1 MPQTIKRD
9 DLSHLKDLLHM
20 GLVSD
25 FYLYLQ
31 KQGYGYAGWGGGVAR
46 EDSIAGIS
54 AVDYLTGSA
63 LMGMGGQ
70 ACWDLSTDK
79 SKIIKKEMAQAY
91 LDSLE
96 KIAGENKRLTGHDEV
111 NRDIRAQEV
120 WDFHR
125 EVFQKNGLGI
135 ENWTL
140 DSVFKII
147 QQTQGEDALET
158 YWESLRDTQGEGMMA
173 TLLNIRT
180 MYNMHESIDSADPAI
195 SKLARNWMELVP
207 GIYSSE
213 QFMRSIKVLLR
224 LPDVKST
231 LNAID
236 DLVNQ
241 LFRSV
246 QFDSG
251 RDPLVVDLGK
261 GIRATGVDDSKV
273 LFDLANAGQK
283 EAVGWIASGG
293 FLVNTADGPVT
304 SGAQLFG
311 DARALPDGS
320 LAANGFQALAP
331 LDSNADGHINASDT
345 AFGKLAIW
353 TDTNQDGIE
362 QADEVFLLS
371 KLGIQD
377 IDLTSETSTFQNIGG
392 GNVVTGKAKI
402 TWADG
407 HQTDIVEANLVT
419 NGFYT
424 VFTDNVTL
432 TPEQAALPF
441 VRGSGQ
447 VRDTRQAAARS
458 PDFSAM
464 LQQYAAANTRAEQ
477 LALLPA
483 LIDAWVA
490 TSSFKSLMQRNTY
503 ANDSVNYEY
512 AFAGVAHYQSTTLG
526 YDALIAKSNWTAEY
540 SKWTHL
546 VDILEKFN
554 GQTLFSVDSG
564 WMWGH
569 NRAFV
574 SAVNKD
580 GSTSAYN
587 GASPQAGALLQAT
600 VLQISLS
607 DQQMARLQQSYDAL
621 LDSVYGGLVL
631 QTRLEKYVRILQ
643 SDHPADVLAALQA
656 AYDRNPVNGASDAI
670 DLLKYGRAALDKAG
684 VSLAPTLQSM
694 AQDLDSRG
702 LLSTWLADNPGI
714 HYTAPGQAAAIGKT
728 GELNG
733 LFILTGPTQKADPVQ
748 ASAGQGSQGNVFFA
762 LHGNTTVDA
771 SKGDNQQFFGGD
783 GPSRFIGG
791 TGANRFQGGAGDM
804 WMDGHLGSAG
814 TFTGGKGNDTMIGG
828 TGLNI
833 FSGGG
838 GDDAITSNA
847 DAVSLI
853 DGGIGNDTIR
863 VSGGG
868 MASIDGG
875 AGDDII
881 RIDPYGASQG
891 ADIMGGTGDDQISLG
906 YYSTTLRFNRGDGHD
921 TVSSIANAGNK
932 TIVFGPGISAADLS
946 ATRVGNDMIL
956 NVGANGDAIT
966 ITNWFLLDGSKRI
979 DTAVFADG
987 TRWNADNF
995 RRLVTTVTG
1004 AAGDDTI
1011 NGWQGD
1017 DILIG
1022 GDGNDTLVANGG
1034 NDQLYG
1040 GGGNDSL
1047 RVNDNATASVDGG
1060 DGNDII
1066 SADSGTTS
1074 TISAGNGDDTVQI
1087 GAWAMRT
1094 TIDAGNGNDIINI
1107 DSYGAS
1113 QGADITGGSG
1123 DDQIRLGY
1131 YGATLHFNRGD
1142 GHDTVSSAANAG
1154 NKTIVFG
1161 PGISAADLSAT
1172 RVGNDMILNVGANGD
1187 AITVTNWFQLDGS
1200 KRIDTAVFADGTR
1213 WNADNFRRLVTTVTG
1228 AAGDDTIN
1236 GWQGDDILIGGDGND
1251 TLVANGGNDQLYGG
1265 GGNDSLR
1272 VNDNATA
1279 SVDGG
1284 DGNDIISADSG
1295 TTSTISAGNG
1305 DDTVQIGAWAMRTT
1319 IDAGNGNDIINIDSY
1334 GASQGADITG
1344 GSGDDQIRLGYY
1356 GATLHF
1362 NRGDGHDTVSSAAN
1376 ANNKTIVFGPG
1387 ISAADLSATRVGND
1401 MILNVGANGDAITI
1415 TNWFLLDGSK
1425 RIDTAVFADGTR
1437 WNADNFRR
1445 LVTTVTG
1452 AAGDDTINGWQGD
1465 DILIGGDGND
1475 TLISNGG
1482 NDQLYGGGGNDSLRI
1497 NNNATASAD
1506 GGDGNDIISADSG
1519 TTSTISAGNGDD
1531 TVQIGAWAMR
1541 TTIDAGNGN
1550 DIINIDSYGASQ
1562 GADITG
1568 GSGDDQIRLGYY
1580 GATLHFNRG
1589 DGHDTVSSA
1598 ANAGNK
1604 TIVFG
1609 PGISAADLS
1618 ATRVGNDIVLNIG
1631 TNGDAITVTNWFQGD
1646 AYRIDHATFADGT
1659 QWDQNNFRRLVTTV
1673 TGTAGDDTINGWQGD
1688 DVLIGGD
1695 GNDTLISNGGS
1706 DQLYG
1711 GTGND
1716 SLRINNNAT
1725 ASADGGDG
1733 NDIISADSGTTST
1746 ISAGN
1751 GDDTVQIG
1759 AWAMRTTIDAG
1770 NGNDIINIDSY
1781 GASQGADITG
1791 GSGDDQIRLGYYGAT
1806 LHFNRGDGHDTVSSA
1821 ANAGNKTIVFGP
1833 GISAAD
1839 LSATRVGNDIVLN
1852 IGTNGDA
1859 ITVTNWFQ
1867 GDAYRIDHATF
1878 ADGTQWDQNNFRRLV
1893 TTVTGTAGDDTINGW
1908 QGDDVLI
1915 GGDGND
1921 TLISNGGSDQLYGG
1935 TGNDSL
1941 RINNNATASADGG
1954 DGNDI
1959 ISADSGTT
1967 STISAGNGDDT
1978 VQIGAWAMR
1987 TTIDAGNGNDIINI
2001 DSYGASQGADITG
2014 GSGDDQ
2020 IRLGYYGA
2028 TLHFNR
2034 GDGHDTVSSA
2044 ANAGNKTIVFGPG
2057 ISAAD
2062 LSATRVG
2069 DDMVLNVGSNG
2080 DAITVTNWFQL
2091 DGSKRIDTAVFAD
2104 GTRWNADNF
2113 RRLVTTVTGAAG
2125 DDTING
2131 WQGDDILIGGD
2142 GNDTLVAN
2150 GGNDQLY
2157 GGAGN
2162 DSLRINDN
2170 ATASVDGGD
2179 GNDTIS
2185 ADSGTTSTIS
2195 AGNGDDIV
2203 QIGAWSFRSTIDGGA
2218 GNDIIKID
2226 TYGASQGADIT
2237 GGTGDDQISL
2247 GYYGAT
2253 LHFNRGDGHD
2263 TVSSAANADNKTIV
2277 FGSGITAANLS
2288 ATRVGDDMVLNIGAN
2303 GDAITITNWFQSGQY
2318 RLRNL
2323 MFADGTTI
2331 DATGL
2336 VATYNVNAS
2345 SGTTKIQALTGFDD
2359 KPLADVINFKTANS
2373 RQLWF
2378 ERQDDDLLVSV
2389 IGSHD
2394 VADFTDWYSMS
2405 THQNL
2410 QLRAADGLSLT
2421 GQQVD
2426 ALVQA
2431 MAQFSA
2437 PPAGQTTLTPELQ
2450 DKLAP
2455 VIAANWH

>member
-1 MPQTIKRD
+1 
-9 DLSHLKDLLHM
+9 
-20 GLVSD
+20 
-25 FYLYLQ
+25 
-31 KQGYGYAGWGGGVAR
+31 
-46 EDSIAGIS
+46 
-54 AVDYLTGSA
+54 
-63 LMGMGGQ
+63 
-70 ACWDLSTDK
+70 
-79 SKIIKKEMAQAY
+79 
-91 LDSLE
+91 
-96 KIAGENKRLTGHDEV
+96 
-111 NRDIRAQEV
+111 
-120 WDFHR
+120 
-125 EVFQKNGLGI
+125 
-135 ENWTL
+135 
-140 DSVFKII
+140 
-147 QQTQGEDALET
+147 
-158 YWESLRDTQGEGMMA
+158 MA

-483 LIDAWVA
+483 LIDAWAA

-574 SAVNKD
+574 SAVNTD

-631 QTRLEKYVRILQ
+631 QTRLDKYVRILQ

-684 VSLAPTLQSM
+684 VPLAPTLQSM

-783 GPSRFIGG
+783 GPSRFVGG

-995 RRLVTTVTG
+995 RRLITTVTG
-1004 AAGDDTI
+1004 TAGDDTI

-1040 GGGNDSL
+1040 GAGNDSL
-1047 RVNDNATASVDGG
+1047 RVNDNASASVDGG
-1060 DGNDII
+1060 DGNDTI

-1074 TISAGNGDDTVQI
+1074 TISAGNGDDTMQI
-1087 GAWAMRT
+1087 SAWAMRT

-1172 RVGNDMILNVGANGD
+1172 RVGNDMVLNVGSNGD

-1213 WNADNFRRLVTTVTG
+1213 WNADNFRRLLTTVTG
-1228 AAGDDTIN
+1228 TAGDDTIN

-1251 TLVANGGNDQLYGG
+1251 TLISNGGSDQLYGG
-1265 GGNDSLR
+1265 AGTDSLR
-1272 VNDNATA
+1272 VNNNATA

-1319 IDAGNGNDIINIDSY
+1319 VDGGAGNDIINIDPY

-1344 GSGDDQIRLGYY
+1344 G
-1356 GATLHF
+1356 T
-1362 NRGDGHDTVSSAAN
+1362 
-1376 ANNKTIVFGPG
+1376 
-1387 ISAADLSATRVGND
+1387 
-1401 MILNVGANGDAITI
+1401 
-1415 TNWFLLDGSK
+1415 
-1425 RIDTAVFADGTR
+1425 
-1437 WNADNFRR
+1437 
-1445 LVTTVTG
+1445 
-1452 AAGDDTINGWQGD
+1452 
-1465 DILIGGDGND
+1465 
-1475 TLISNGG
+1475 
-1482 NDQLYGGGGNDSLRI
+1482 
-1497 NNNATASAD
+1497 
-1506 GGDGNDIISADSG
+1506 
-1519 TTSTISAGNGDD
+1519 
-1531 TVQIGAWAMR
+1531 
-1541 TTIDAGNGN
+1541 
-1550 DIINIDSYGASQ
+1550 
-1562 GADITG
+1562 
-1568 GSGDDQIRLGYY
+1568 GDDQIRLGYY

-1618 ATRVGNDIVLNIG
+1618 ATRLGNDIVLNIG
-1631 TNGDAITVTNWFQGD
+1631 TNGDAITVTNWFQSD

-1659 QWDQNNFRRLVTTV
+1659 QWDQNNFRHLVTTV

-1688 DVLIGGD
+1688 DILIGGD
-1695 GNDTLISNGGS
+1695 GNDTLVANGGN

-1711 GTGND
+1711 GAGND
-1716 SLRINNNAT
+1716 SLRVNDN
-1725 ASADGGDG
+1725 ASASVDGGDG

-1759 AWAMRTTIDAG
+1759 AWAMRTTVDAG

-1791 GSGDDQIRLGYYGAT
+1791 GT
-1806 LHFNRGDGHDTVSSA
+1806 
-1821 ANAGNKTIVFGP
+1821 
-1833 GISAAD
+1833 
-1839 LSATRVGNDIVLN
+1839 
-1852 IGTNGDA
+1852 
-1859 ITVTNWFQ
+1859 
-1867 GDAYRIDHATF
+1867 
-1878 ADGTQWDQNNFRRLV
+1878 
-1893 TTVTGTAGDDTINGW
+1893 
-1908 QGDDVLI
+1908 
-1915 GGDGND
+1915 
-1921 TLISNGGSDQLYGG
+1921 
-1935 TGNDSL
+1935 
-1941 RINNNATASADGG
+1941 
-1954 DGNDI
+1954 
-1959 ISADSGTT
+1959 
-1967 STISAGNGDDT
+1967 
-1978 VQIGAWAMR
+1978 
-1987 TTIDAGNGNDIINI
+1987 
-2001 DSYGASQGADITG
+2001 
-2014 GSGDDQ
+2014 GDDQ

-2069 DDMVLNVGSNG
+2069 DDMVLSIGSNG

-2113 RRLVTTVTGAAG
+2113 RRLVTTVTGTAG

-2162 DSLRINDN
+2162 DSLRVNNN

-2195 AGNGDDIV
+2195 AGNGDDTV
-2203 QIGAWSFRSTIDGGA
+2203 QISAWAMRTTIDAGN
-2218 GNDIIKID
+2218 GNDIINID
-2226 TYGASQGADIT
+2226 SYGASQGADIT
-2237 GGTGDDQISL
+2237 GGTGDDQIRLGYYGATLHFNRGDGHDTVSSAANAGNKTIVFGPGISAADLSATRLGNDIVLNIGTNGDAITVTNWFQGDAYRIDHATFADGTQWDQNNFRHLLTTVTGTASDDTINGWQGDDVLVGGDGNDTLISNGGNDQLYGGAGNDSLRVNDNATASVDGGDGNDIISADSGTTSTISAGNGDDTMQISAWAMRTTIDAGNGNDIINIDSYGASQGTDITGGTGDDQIRL

>member
-1 MPQTIKRD
+1 M
-9 DLSHLKDLLHM
+9 
-20 GLVSD
+20 
-25 FYLYLQ
+25 
-31 KQGYGYAGWGGGVAR
+31 AR
-46 EDSIAGIS
+46 
-54 AVDYLTGSA
+54 
-63 LMGMGGQ
+63 
-70 ACWDLSTDK
+70 
-79 SKIIKKEMAQAY
+79 AY
-91 LDSLE
+91 LDTLE
-96 KIAGENKRLTGHDEV
+96 KIAEENRKLTGNDEV
-111 NRDIRAQEV
+111 NRDIQAKEV

-125 EVFQKNGLGI
+125 EVFQKNGLGV

-140 DSVFKII
+140 DSVFKTV
-147 QQTQGEDALET
+147 QQTQGDDALEA

-207 GIYSSE
+207 GIFSSE

-483 LIDAWVA
+483 LIDAWAA

-512 AFAGVAHYQSTTLG
+512 AFTGVAHYQSTTLG

-574 SAVNKD
+574 SAVNTD

-631 QTRLEKYVRILQ
+631 QTRLDKYVRILQ

-670 DLLKYGRAALDKAG
+670 DLLKYGSAALDKAG

-783 GPSRFIGG
+783 GPSRFVGG

-946 ATRVGNDMIL
+946 ATRVGNDMVLNVGANGDAITITNWFLLDGSKRIDTAVFADGTRWNADNFRRLITTVTGTAGDDTINGWQGDDVLVGGDGNDTLVANGGNDQLYGGAGNDSLRINNNATASVDGGDGNDTISADSGTTSTISAGNGDDTVQIGAWAMRTTIDAGNGNDIINIDPYGASQGADITGGTGDDQIRLGYYGATLHFNRGDGHDTVSSAANAGNKTIVFGPGISAADLSATRVGNDMVLSIGANGDAITITNWFQLDGSKRIDTAVFADGTRWNADNFRRLVTTVTGTAGDDTINGWQGDDILIGGDGNDTLVANGGNDQLYGGGGNDSLRVNDNASASVDGGDGNDTISADSGTTSTISAGNGDDTVQIGAWAMRTTIDAGNGNDIINIDSYGASQGADITGGTGDDQIRLGYYGATLHFNRGDGHDTVSSAANAGNKTIVFGPGISAADLSATRVGNDMIL

-995 RRLVTTVTG
+995 RRLITTVTG
-1004 AAGDDTI
+1004 TAGDDTI

-1017 DILIG
+1017 DVLVG
-1022 GDGNDTLVANGG
+1022 GDGNDTLISNGG

-1047 RVNDNATASVDGG
+1047 RINDNATASVDGG

-1154 NKTIVFG
+1154 NKTVVFG

-1172 RVGNDMILNVGANGD
+1172 RL
-1187 AITVTNWFQLDGS
+1187 
-1200 KRIDTAVFADGTR
+1200 
-1213 WNADNFRRLVTTVTG
+1213 
-1228 AAGDDTIN
+1228 
-1236 GWQGDDILIGGDGND
+1236 
-1251 TLVANGGNDQLYGG
+1251 
-1265 GGNDSLR
+1265 
-1272 VNDNATA
+1272 
-1279 SVDGG
+1279 
-1284 DGNDIISADSG
+1284 
-1295 TTSTISAGNG
+1295 
-1305 DDTVQIGAWAMRTT
+1305 
-1319 IDAGNGNDIINIDSY
+1319 
-1334 GASQGADITG
+1334 
-1344 GSGDDQIRLGYY
+1344 
-1356 GATLHF
+1356 
-1362 NRGDGHDTVSSAAN
+1362 
-1376 ANNKTIVFGPG
+1376 
-1387 ISAADLSATRVGND
+1387 GND

-1437 WNADNFRR
+1437 WNADHFRR
-1445 LVTTVTG
+1445 LITTVTG
-1452 AAGDDTINGWQGD
+1452 TASDDAINGWQGD
-1465 DILIGGDGND
+1465 DVLVGGDGND
-1475 TLISNGG
+1475 SLISNGG
-1482 NDQLYGGGGNDSLRI
+1482 NDQLYGGGGNDSLHI
-1497 NNNATASAD
+1497 NN
-1506 GGDGNDIISADSG
+1506 
-1519 TTSTISAGNGDD
+1519 
-1531 TVQIGAWAMR
+1531 
-1541 TTIDAGNGN
+1541 
-1550 DIINIDSYGASQ
+1550 
-1562 GADITG
+1562 
-1568 GSGDDQIRLGYY
+1568 
-1580 GATLHFNRG
+1580 
-1589 DGHDTVSSA
+1589 
-1598 ANAGNK
+1598 
-1604 TIVFG
+1604 
-1609 PGISAADLS
+1609 
-1618 ATRVGNDIVLNIG
+1618 
-1631 TNGDAITVTNWFQGD
+1631 
-1646 AYRIDHATFADGT
+1646 
-1659 QWDQNNFRRLVTTV
+1659 
-1673 TGTAGDDTINGWQGD
+1673 
-1688 DVLIGGD
+1688 
-1695 GNDTLISNGGS
+1695 
-1706 DQLYG
+1706 
-1711 GTGND
+1711 
-1716 SLRINNNAT
+1716 
-1725 ASADGGDG
+1725 
-1733 NDIISADSGTTST
+1733 
-1746 ISAGN
+1746 
-1751 GDDTVQIG
+1751 
-1759 AWAMRTTIDAG
+1759 
-1770 NGNDIINIDSY
+1770 
-1781 GASQGADITG
+1781 
-1791 GSGDDQIRLGYYGAT
+1791 
-1806 LHFNRGDGHDTVSSA
+1806 
-1821 ANAGNKTIVFGP
+1821 
-1833 GISAAD
+1833 
-1839 LSATRVGNDIVLN
+1839 
-1852 IGTNGDA
+1852 
-1859 ITVTNWFQ
+1859 
-1867 GDAYRIDHATF
+1867 
-1878 ADGTQWDQNNFRRLV
+1878 
-1893 TTVTGTAGDDTINGW
+1893 
-1908 QGDDVLI
+1908 
-1915 GGDGND
+1915 
-1921 TLISNGGSDQLYGG
+1921 
-1935 TGNDSL
+1935 
-1941 RINNNATASADGG
+1941 
-1954 DGNDI
+1954 
-1959 ISADSGTT
+1959 
-1967 STISAGNGDDT
+1967 
-1978 VQIGAWAMR
+1978 
-1987 TTIDAGNGNDIINI
+1987 
-2001 DSYGASQGADITG
+2001 
-2014 GSGDDQ
+2014 
-2020 IRLGYYGA
+2020 
-2028 TLHFNR
+2028 
-2034 GDGHDTVSSA
+2034 
-2044 ANAGNKTIVFGPG
+2044 
-2057 ISAAD
+2057 
-2062 LSATRVG
+2062 
-2069 DDMVLNVGSNG
+2069 
-2080 DAITVTNWFQL
+2080 
-2091 DGSKRIDTAVFAD
+2091 
-2104 GTRWNADNF
+2104 
-2113 RRLVTTVTGAAG
+2113 
-2125 DDTING
+2125 
-2131 WQGDDILIGGD
+2131 
-2142 GNDTLVAN
+2142 
-2150 GGNDQLY
+2150 
-2157 GGAGN
+2157 
-2162 DSLRINDN
+2162 N

-2226 TYGASQGADIT
+2226 TYGASQGADIA

-2253 LHFNRGDGHD
+2253 LRFNRGDGHD

-2410 QLRAADGLSLT
+2410 QLRATDGLSLT

>member
-1 MPQTIKRD
+1 
-9 DLSHLKDLLHM
+9 
-20 GLVSD
+20 
-25 FYLYLQ
+25 
-31 KQGYGYAGWGGGVAR
+31 
-46 EDSIAGIS
+46 
-54 AVDYLTGSA
+54 
-63 LMGMGGQ
+63 
-70 ACWDLSTDK
+70 
-79 SKIIKKEMAQAY
+79 MAQAY
-91 LDSLE
+91 LDALE
-96 KIAGENKRLTGHDEV
+96 SIAERNYQLTNKYEV
-111 NRDIRAQEV
+111 DRDISAKEV
-120 WDFHR
+120 WNFH
-125 EVFQKNGLGI
+125 EKVFEKNGLGI

-140 DSVFKII
+140 DSVFKTI
-147 QQTQGEDALET
+147 QQTQGDDALEA

-180 MYNMHESIDSADPAI
+180 MYNMHESIDSADPDI

-483 LIDAWVA
+483 LIDAWAA

-574 SAVNKD
+574 SAVNTD

-631 QTRLEKYVRILQ
+631 QTRLDKYVRILQ

-946 ATRVGNDMIL
+946 ATRLGNDIVLNIGTNGDAITVTNWFQGDAYRIDHATFADGTQWDQNNFRHLVTTVTGTAGDDTINGWQGDDILIGGDGNDTLISNGGNDQLYGGGGNDSLRVNNNATASVDGGDGNDIISADSGTTSTISAGNGDDTIQIGAWAMRTTVDAGNGNDIINIDSYGASQGADITGGSGDDQIRLGCYGATLHFNRGDGHDTVSSAANAGNKTIVFGPGISAADLSATRLGNDIVLNIGTNGDAITVTNWFQGDAYRIDHATFADGTQWDQNNFRHLVTTVTGTAGDDTINGWQGDDILIGGDGNDSLVANGGNDQLYGGGGNDSLRINNNATASADGGDGNDTISADSGTTSTISAGNGDDTVQIGAWAMRTTVDGGAGNDIINIDPYGASQGADITGGTGDDQIRLGYYGATLHFNRGDGHDTVSSAANAGNKTVVFGPGISAADLSATRVGNDMIL
-956 NVGANGDAIT
+956 NVDANGDAIT

-995 RRLVTTVTG
+995 RHLVTTVTG
-1004 AAGDDTI
+1004 TAGDDTI

-1040 GGGNDSL
+1040 GAGNDSL
-1047 RVNDNATASVDGG
+1047 RINDNATASVDGG
-1060 DGNDII
+1060 DGNDTI

-1094 TIDAGNGNDIINI
+1094 TVDGGAGNDIINI
-1107 DSYGAS
+1107 DPYGAS

-1142 GHDTVSSAANAG
+1142 GHDTVSSAANAN

-1172 RVGNDMILNVGANGD
+1172 RVGDDMVLSVGANGD

-1284 DGNDIISADSG
+1284 DDNDTISADSG

-1305 DDTVQIGAWAMRTT
+1305 DDIVQIGAWAMRTT

-1344 GSGDDQIRLGYY
+1344 GTGDDQIRLGYY
-1356 GATLHF
+1356 GATL
-1362 NRGDGHDTVSSAAN
+1362 R
-1376 ANNKTIVFGPG
+1376 
-1387 ISAADLSATRVGND
+1387 
-1401 MILNVGANGDAITI
+1401 
-1415 TNWFLLDGSK
+1415 
-1425 RIDTAVFADGTR
+1425 
-1437 WNADNFRR
+1437 
-1445 LVTTVTG
+1445 
-1452 AAGDDTINGWQGD
+1452 
-1465 DILIGGDGND
+1465 
-1475 TLISNGG
+1475 
-1482 NDQLYGGGGNDSLRI
+1482 
-1497 NNNATASAD
+1497 
-1506 GGDGNDIISADSG
+1506 
-1519 TTSTISAGNGDD
+1519 
-1531 TVQIGAWAMR
+1531 
-1541 TTIDAGNGN
+1541 
-1550 DIINIDSYGASQ
+1550 
-1562 GADITG
+1562 
-1568 GSGDDQIRLGYY
+1568 
-1580 GATLHFNRG
+1580 FNRG

-1618 ATRVGNDIVLNIG
+1618 ATRVGNDMVLNVG
-1631 TNGDAITVTNWFQGD
+1631 SNGDAITVTNWFQGD
-1646 AYRIDHATFADGT
+1646 GYRIDHATFVDGT

-1688 DVLIGGD
+1688 DILIGGD

-1716 SLRINNNAT
+1716 SLRINN
-1725 ASADGGDG
+1725 
-1733 NDIISADSGTTST
+1733 
-1746 ISAGN
+1746 
-1751 GDDTVQIG
+1751 
-1759 AWAMRTTIDAG
+1759 
-1770 NGNDIINIDSY
+1770 
-1781 GASQGADITG
+1781 
-1791 GSGDDQIRLGYYGAT
+1791 
-1806 LHFNRGDGHDTVSSA
+1806 
-1821 ANAGNKTIVFGP
+1821 
-1833 GISAAD
+1833 
-1839 LSATRVGNDIVLN
+1839 
-1852 IGTNGDA
+1852 
-1859 ITVTNWFQ
+1859 
-1867 GDAYRIDHATF
+1867 
-1878 ADGTQWDQNNFRRLV
+1878 
-1893 TTVTGTAGDDTINGW
+1893 
-1908 QGDDVLI
+1908 
-1915 GGDGND
+1915 
-1921 TLISNGGSDQLYGG
+1921 
-1935 TGNDSL
+1935 
-1941 RINNNATASADGG
+1941 
-1954 DGNDI
+1954 
-1959 ISADSGTT
+1959 
-1967 STISAGNGDDT
+1967 
-1978 VQIGAWAMR
+1978 
-1987 TTIDAGNGNDIINI
+1987 
-2001 DSYGASQGADITG
+2001 
-2014 GSGDDQ
+2014 
-2020 IRLGYYGA
+2020 
-2028 TLHFNR
+2028 
-2034 GDGHDTVSSA
+2034 
-2044 ANAGNKTIVFGPG
+2044 
-2057 ISAAD
+2057 
-2062 LSATRVG
+2062 
-2069 DDMVLNVGSNG
+2069 
-2080 DAITVTNWFQL
+2080 
-2091 DGSKRIDTAVFAD
+2091 
-2104 GTRWNADNF
+2104 
-2113 RRLVTTVTGAAG
+2113 
-2125 DDTING
+2125 
-2131 WQGDDILIGGD
+2131 
-2142 GNDTLVAN
+2142 
-2150 GGNDQLY
+2150 
-2157 GGAGN
+2157 
-2162 DSLRINDN
+2162 N

-2226 TYGASQGADIT
+2226 TYGASQGADIA
-2237 GGTGDDQISL
+2237 GGTGDDQIRL

-2253 LHFNRGDGHD
+2253 LRFNRGDGHD

>member
-1 MPQTIKRD
+1 
-9 DLSHLKDLLHM
+9 
-20 GLVSD
+20 
-25 FYLYLQ
+25 
-31 KQGYGYAGWGGGVAR
+31 
-46 EDSIAGIS
+46 
-54 AVDYLTGSA
+54 
-63 LMGMGGQ
+63 
-70 ACWDLSTDK
+70 
-79 SKIIKKEMAQAY
+79 
-91 LDSLE
+91 
-96 KIAGENKRLTGHDEV
+96 
-111 NRDIRAQEV
+111 
-120 WDFHR
+120 
-125 EVFQKNGLGI
+125 
-135 ENWTL
+135 
-140 DSVFKII
+140 
-147 QQTQGEDALET
+147 
-158 YWESLRDTQGEGMMA
+158 MA

-483 LIDAWVA
+483 LIDAWAA

-574 SAVNKD
+574 SAVNTD

-631 QTRLEKYVRILQ
+631 QTRLDKYVRILQ

-684 VSLAPTLQSM
+684 VPLAPTLQSM

-783 GPSRFIGG
+783 GPSRFVGG

-995 RRLVTTVTG
+995 RRLITTVTG
-1004 AAGDDTI
+1004 TAGDDTI

-1040 GGGNDSL
+1040 GAGNDSL
-1047 RVNDNATASVDGG
+1047 RINDNATASVDGG

-1074 TISAGNGDDTVQI
+1074 TISAGNGDDTMQI
-1087 GAWAMRT
+1087 SAWAMRTTIDAGNGNDIINIDSYGASQGADITGGTGDDQIRLGYYGATLHFNRGDGHDTVSSAANANNKTIVFGPGISAADLSATRLGNDIVLNIGTNGDAITVTNWFQGDAYRIDHATFADGTQWDQNNFRRLVTTVTGTAGDDTINGWQGDDILIGGDGNDTLVANGGNDQLYGGAGNDSLRVNDNASASVDGGDGNDTISADSGTTSTISAGNGDDTMQISAWAMRT

-1172 RVGNDMILNVGANGD
+1172 RVGNDMVLNVGSNGD

-1213 WNADNFRRLVTTVTG
+1213 WNADNFRRLLTTVTG
-1228 AAGDDTIN
+1228 TAGDDTIN

-1251 TLVANGGNDQLYGG
+1251 TLISNGGSDQLYGG
-1265 GGNDSLR
+1265 AGTDSLR
-1272 VNDNATA
+1272 VNNNATA

-1319 IDAGNGNDIINIDSY
+1319 VDGGAGNDIINIDPY

-1344 GSGDDQIRLGYY
+1344 G
-1356 GATLHF
+1356 T
-1362 NRGDGHDTVSSAAN
+1362 
-1376 ANNKTIVFGPG
+1376 
-1387 ISAADLSATRVGND
+1387 
-1401 MILNVGANGDAITI
+1401 
-1415 TNWFLLDGSK
+1415 
-1425 RIDTAVFADGTR
+1425 
-1437 WNADNFRR
+1437 
-1445 LVTTVTG
+1445 
-1452 AAGDDTINGWQGD
+1452 
-1465 DILIGGDGND
+1465 
-1475 TLISNGG
+1475 
-1482 NDQLYGGGGNDSLRI
+1482 
-1497 NNNATASAD
+1497 
-1506 GGDGNDIISADSG
+1506 
-1519 TTSTISAGNGDD
+1519 
-1531 TVQIGAWAMR
+1531 
-1541 TTIDAGNGN
+1541 
-1550 DIINIDSYGASQ
+1550 
-1562 GADITG
+1562 
-1568 GSGDDQIRLGYY
+1568 GDDQIRLGYY

-1618 ATRVGNDIVLNIG
+1618 ATRLGNDIVLNIG
-1631 TNGDAITVTNWFQGD
+1631 TNGDAITVTNWFQSD

-1659 QWDQNNFRRLVTTV
+1659 QWDQNNFRHLVTTV

-1688 DVLIGGD
+1688 DILIGGD
-1695 GNDTLISNGGS
+1695 GNDTLVANGGN

-1711 GTGND
+1711 GAGND
-1716 SLRINNNAT
+1716 SLRVNDN
-1725 ASADGGDG
+1725 ASASVDGGDG

-1759 AWAMRTTIDAG
+1759 AWAMRTTVDAG

-1791 GSGDDQIRLGYYGAT
+1791 GT
-1806 LHFNRGDGHDTVSSA
+1806 
-1821 ANAGNKTIVFGP
+1821 
-1833 GISAAD
+1833 
-1839 LSATRVGNDIVLN
+1839 
-1852 IGTNGDA
+1852 
-1859 ITVTNWFQ
+1859 
-1867 GDAYRIDHATF
+1867 
-1878 ADGTQWDQNNFRRLV
+1878 
-1893 TTVTGTAGDDTINGW
+1893 
-1908 QGDDVLI
+1908 
-1915 GGDGND
+1915 
-1921 TLISNGGSDQLYGG
+1921 
-1935 TGNDSL
+1935 
-1941 RINNNATASADGG
+1941 
-1954 DGNDI
+1954 
-1959 ISADSGTT
+1959 
-1967 STISAGNGDDT
+1967 
-1978 VQIGAWAMR
+1978 
-1987 TTIDAGNGNDIINI
+1987 
-2001 DSYGASQGADITG
+2001 
-2014 GSGDDQ
+2014 GDDQ

-2069 DDMVLNVGSNG
+2069 DDMVLSIGSNG

-2113 RRLVTTVTGAAG
+2113 RRLVTTVTGTAG

-2162 DSLRINDN
+2162 DSLRVNNN

-2195 AGNGDDIV
+2195 AGNGDDTV
-2203 QIGAWSFRSTIDGGA
+2203 QISAWAMRTTIDAGN
-2218 GNDIIKID
+2218 GNDIINID
-2226 TYGASQGADIT
+2226 SYGASQGADIT
-2237 GGTGDDQISL
+2237 GGTGDDQIRLGYYGATLHFNRGDGHDTVSSAANAGNKTIVFGPGISAADLSATRLGNDIVLNIGTNGDAITVTNWFQGDAYRIDHATFADGTQWDQNNFRHLLTTVTGTASDDTINGWQGDDVLVGGDGNDTLISNGGNDQLYGGAGNDSLRVNDNATASVDGGDGNDIISADSGTTSTISAGNGDDTMQISAWAMRTTIDAGNGNDIINIDSYGASQGTDITGGTGDDQIRL

>member
-1 MPQTIKRD
+1 M
-9 DLSHLKDLLHM
+9 
-20 GLVSD
+20 
-25 FYLYLQ
+25 
-31 KQGYGYAGWGGGVAR
+31 AR
-46 EDSIAGIS
+46 
-54 AVDYLTGSA
+54 
-63 LMGMGGQ
+63 
-70 ACWDLSTDK
+70 
-79 SKIIKKEMAQAY
+79 AY
-91 LDSLE
+91 LDTLE
-96 KIAGENKRLTGHDEV
+96 KIAEENRKLTGNDEV
-111 NRDIRAQEV
+111 NRDIQAKEV

-125 EVFQKNGLGI
+125 EVFQKNGLGV

-140 DSVFKII
+140 DSVFKTI
-147 QQTQGEDALET
+147 QQTQGDDALEA

-483 LIDAWVA
+483 LIDAWAA

-574 SAVNKD
+574 SAVNTD

-631 QTRLEKYVRILQ
+631 QTRLDKYVRILQ

-853 DGGIGNDTIR
+853 DGGIGNDTIQ
-863 VSGGG
+863 VGGG

-995 RRLVTTVTG
+995 RRLITTVTG
-1004 AAGDDTI
+1004 TAGDDTI

-1040 GGGNDSL
+1040 GAGNDSL
-1047 RVNDNATASVDGG
+1047 RVNDNASASVDGG
-1060 DGNDII
+1060 DGNDTI
-1066 SADSGTTS
+1066 SADNGTTS

-1087 GAWAMRT
+1087 RAWAMRT

-1142 GHDTVSSAANAG
+1142 GHDTVSSIANAG

-1172 RVGNDMILNVGANGD
+1172 RLGNDMVLNIGTNGD
-1187 AITVTNWFQLDGS
+1187 AITVTNWFQGDAY
-1200 KRIDTAVFADGTR
+1200 RIDHATFADGTQ
-1213 WNADNFRRLVTTVTG
+1213 WDQNNFRHLVTTVTG
-1228 AAGDDTIN
+1228 TAGDDAIN
-1236 GWQGDDILIGGDGND
+1236 GWQGDDVLVGGDGND
-1251 TLVANGGNDQLYGG
+1251 TLISNGGNDQLYGG

-1272 VNDNATA
+1272 VNDNASA

-1284 DGNDIISADSG
+1284 DGNDTISADSG

-1344 GSGDDQIRLGYY
+1344 GTGDDQISLGYY
-1356 GATLHF
+1356 STTLRF
-1362 NRGDGHDTVSSAAN
+1362 NRGDGHDTVSSIAN
-1376 ANNKTIVFGPG
+1376 AGNKTIVFGPG

-1445 LVTTVTG
+1445 L
-1452 AAGDDTINGWQGD
+1452 I
-1465 DILIGGDGND
+1465 
-1475 TLISNGG
+1475 
-1482 NDQLYGGGGNDSLRI
+1482 
-1497 NNNATASAD
+1497 
-1506 GGDGNDIISADSG
+1506 
-1519 TTSTISAGNGDD
+1519 
-1531 TVQIGAWAMR
+1531 
-1541 TTIDAGNGN
+1541 
-1550 DIINIDSYGASQ
+1550 
-1562 GADITG
+1562 
-1568 GSGDDQIRLGYY
+1568 
-1580 GATLHFNRG
+1580 
-1589 DGHDTVSSA
+1589 
-1598 ANAGNK
+1598 
-1604 TIVFG
+1604 
-1609 PGISAADLS
+1609 
-1618 ATRVGNDIVLNIG
+1618 
-1631 TNGDAITVTNWFQGD
+1631 
-1646 AYRIDHATFADGT
+1646 
-1659 QWDQNNFRRLVTTV
+1659 TTV
-1673 TGTAGDDTINGWQGD
+1673 TGT
-1688 DVLIGGD
+1688 
-1695 GNDTLISNGGS
+1695 
-1706 DQLYG
+1706 
-1711 GTGND
+1711 
-1716 SLRINNNAT
+1716 
-1725 ASADGGDG
+1725 
-1733 NDIISADSGTTST
+1733 
-1746 ISAGN
+1746 
-1751 GDDTVQIG
+1751 
-1759 AWAMRTTIDAG
+1759 
-1770 NGNDIINIDSY
+1770 
-1781 GASQGADITG
+1781 
-1791 GSGDDQIRLGYYGAT
+1791 
-1806 LHFNRGDGHDTVSSA
+1806 
-1821 ANAGNKTIVFGP
+1821 
-1833 GISAAD
+1833 
-1839 LSATRVGNDIVLN
+1839 
-1852 IGTNGDA
+1852 
-1859 ITVTNWFQ
+1859 
-1867 GDAYRIDHATF
+1867 
-1878 ADGTQWDQNNFRRLV
+1878 
-1893 TTVTGTAGDDTINGW
+1893 
-1908 QGDDVLI
+1908 
-1915 GGDGND
+1915 
-1921 TLISNGGSDQLYGG
+1921 
-1935 TGNDSL
+1935 
-1941 RINNNATASADGG
+1941 
-1954 DGNDI
+1954 
-1959 ISADSGTT
+1959 
-1967 STISAGNGDDT
+1967 
-1978 VQIGAWAMR
+1978 
-1987 TTIDAGNGNDIINI
+1987 
-2001 DSYGASQGADITG
+2001 
-2014 GSGDDQ
+2014 
-2020 IRLGYYGA
+2020 
-2028 TLHFNR
+2028 
-2034 GDGHDTVSSA
+2034 
-2044 ANAGNKTIVFGPG
+2044 
-2057 ISAAD
+2057 
-2062 LSATRVG
+2062 
-2069 DDMVLNVGSNG
+2069 
-2080 DAITVTNWFQL
+2080 
-2091 DGSKRIDTAVFAD
+2091 
-2104 GTRWNADNF
+2104 
-2113 RRLVTTVTGAAG
+2113 AG

-2277 FGSGITAANLS
+2277 FGSGITPANLS

-2410 QLRAADGLSLT
+2410 QLRAADGLSLS

>member
-1 MPQTIKRD
+1 MPEKIKKD
-9 DLSHLKDLLHM
+9 DFSRLENMLAHGQVREFYSYLKEH
-20 GLVSD
+20 
-25 FYLYLQ
+25 
-31 KQGYGYAGWGGGVAR
+31 GYAYAGWGRGVAM
-46 EDSIAGIS
+46 EDSISGIS
-54 AVDYLTGSA
+54 AIDYLTGSA
-63 LMGMGGQ
+63 LMGMGGE
-70 ACWDLSTDK
+70 ACWNITPDK
-79 SKIIKKEMAQAY
+79 SDKIKQEMADAY
-91 LDSLE
+91 LNTLE
-96 KIAGENKRLTGHDEV
+96 AIAEKNLKNTGEYEA
-111 NRDIRAQEV
+111 NRDINAEEV
-120 WDFHR
+120 WDFHKK
-125 EVFQKNGLGI
+125 VFKDNGLGI

-140 DSVFKII
+140 DSVFKTI
-147 QQTQGEDALET
+147 QQTQGDDALEA

-574 SAVNKD
+574 SAVNTD

-684 VSLAPTLQSM
+684 VPLAPTLQSM

-946 ATRVGNDMIL
+946 ATRVGNDMVL
-956 NVGANGDAIT
+956 NVG
-966 ITNWFLLDGSKRI
+966 S
-979 DTAVFADG
+979 
-987 TRWNADNF
+987 
-995 RRLVTTVTG
+995 
-1004 AAGDDTI
+1004 
-1011 NGWQGD
+1011 
-1017 DILIG
+1017 
-1022 GDGNDTLVANGG
+1022 
-1034 NDQLYG
+1034 
-1040 GGGNDSL
+1040 
-1047 RVNDNATASVDGG
+1047 
-1060 DGNDII
+1060 
-1066 SADSGTTS
+1066 
-1074 TISAGNGDDTVQI
+1074 
-1087 GAWAMRT
+1087 
-1094 TIDAGNGNDIINI
+1094 
-1107 DSYGAS
+1107 
-1113 QGADITGGSG
+1113 
-1123 DDQIRLGY
+1123 
-1131 YGATLHFNRGD
+1131 
-1142 GHDTVSSAANAG
+1142 
-1154 NKTIVFG
+1154 
-1161 PGISAADLSAT
+1161 
-1172 RVGNDMILNVGANGD
+1172 NGD

-1251 TLVANGGNDQLYGG
+1251 TLVANGGSDQLYGG
-1265 GGNDSLR
+1265 AGNDSLR
-1272 VNDNATA
+1272 INNNATA

-1284 DGNDIISADSG
+1284 DGNDTISADSG

-1344 GSGDDQIRLGYY
+1344 GTGDDQIRLGYY
-1356 GATLHF
+1356 G
-1362 NRGDGHDTVSSAAN
+1362 V
-1376 ANNKTIVFGPG
+1376 
-1387 ISAADLSATRVGND
+1387 
-1401 MILNVGANGDAITI
+1401 
-1415 TNWFLLDGSK
+1415 
-1425 RIDTAVFADGTR
+1425 
-1437 WNADNFRR
+1437 
-1445 LVTTVTG
+1445 
-1452 AAGDDTINGWQGD
+1452 
-1465 DILIGGDGND
+1465 
-1475 TLISNGG
+1475 
-1482 NDQLYGGGGNDSLRI
+1482 
-1497 NNNATASAD
+1497 
-1506 GGDGNDIISADSG
+1506 
-1519 TTSTISAGNGDD
+1519 
-1531 TVQIGAWAMR
+1531 
-1541 TTIDAGNGN
+1541 
-1550 DIINIDSYGASQ
+1550 
-1562 GADITG
+1562 
-1568 GSGDDQIRLGYY
+1568 
-1580 GATLHFNRG
+1580 TLHFNRG

-1618 ATRVGNDIVLNIG
+1618 ATRVGN
-1631 TNGDAITVTNWFQGD
+1631 
-1646 AYRIDHATFADGT
+1646 
-1659 QWDQNNFRRLVTTV
+1659 
-1673 TGTAGDDTINGWQGD
+1673 
-1688 DVLIGGD
+1688 
-1695 GNDTLISNGGS
+1695 
-1706 DQLYG
+1706 
-1711 GTGND
+1711 
-1716 SLRINNNAT
+1716 
-1725 ASADGGDG
+1725 
-1733 NDIISADSGTTST
+1733 
-1746 ISAGN
+1746 
-1751 GDDTVQIG
+1751 
-1759 AWAMRTTIDAG
+1759 
-1770 NGNDIINIDSY
+1770 
-1781 GASQGADITG
+1781 
-1791 GSGDDQIRLGYYGAT
+1791 
-1806 LHFNRGDGHDTVSSA
+1806 
-1821 ANAGNKTIVFGP
+1821 
-1833 GISAAD
+1833 
-1839 LSATRVGNDIVLN
+1839 
-1852 IGTNGDA
+1852 
-1859 ITVTNWFQ
+1859 
-1867 GDAYRIDHATF
+1867 
-1878 ADGTQWDQNNFRRLV
+1878 
-1893 TTVTGTAGDDTINGW
+1893 
-1908 QGDDVLI
+1908 
-1915 GGDGND
+1915 
-1921 TLISNGGSDQLYGG
+1921 
-1935 TGNDSL
+1935 
-1941 RINNNATASADGG
+1941 
-1954 DGNDI
+1954 
-1959 ISADSGTT
+1959 
-1967 STISAGNGDDT
+1967 
-1978 VQIGAWAMR
+1978 
-1987 TTIDAGNGNDIINI
+1987 
-2001 DSYGASQGADITG
+2001 
-2014 GSGDDQ
+2014 
-2020 IRLGYYGA
+2020 
-2028 TLHFNR
+2028 
-2034 GDGHDTVSSA
+2034 
-2044 ANAGNKTIVFGPG
+2044 
-2057 ISAAD
+2057 
-2062 LSATRVG
+2062 
-2069 DDMVLNVGSNG
+2069 DMVLNVGSNG

-2150 GGNDQLY
+2150 GGSDQLY

-2162 DSLRINDN
+2162 DSLRINNN

-2195 AGNGDDIV
+2195 AGNGDDTV
-2203 QIGAWSFRSTIDGGA
+2203 QIGAWAMRTTIDAGN
-2218 GNDIIKID
+2218 GNDIINID
-2226 TYGASQGADIT
+2226 SYGASQGADIT
-2237 GGTGDDQISL
+2237 GGTGDDQIRLGYYGVTLHFNRGDGHDTVSSAANAGNKTIVFGPGISAADLSATRVGNDMVLNVGSNGDAITVTNWFQLDGSKRIDTAVFADGTRWNADNFRRLVTTVTGAAGDDTINGWQGDDILIGGDGNDTLVANGGSDQLYGGAGNDSLRINNNATASVDGGDGNDTISADSGTTSTISAGNGDDTVQIGAWAMRTTIDAGNGNDIINIDSYGASQGADITGGTGDDQIRLGYYGVTLHFNRGDGHDTVSSAANAGNKTIVFGPGISAADLSATRVGNDMVLNVGSNGDAITVTNWFQLDGSKRIDTAVFADGTRWNADNFRRLVTTVTGAAGDDTINGWQGDDILIGGDGNDTLVANGGSDQLYGGAGNDSLRINNNATASVDGGDGNDTISADSGTTSTISAGNGDDTVQIGAWAMRTTIDAGNGNDIINIDSYGASQGADITGGTGDDQIRL

>member
-1 MPQTIKRD
+1 
-9 DLSHLKDLLHM
+9 
-20 GLVSD
+20 
-25 FYLYLQ
+25 
-31 KQGYGYAGWGGGVAR
+31 
-46 EDSIAGIS
+46 
-54 AVDYLTGSA
+54 
-63 LMGMGGQ
+63 
-70 ACWDLSTDK
+70 
-79 SKIIKKEMAQAY
+79 
-91 LDSLE
+91 
-96 KIAGENKRLTGHDEV
+96 
-111 NRDIRAQEV
+111 
-120 WDFHR
+120 
-125 EVFQKNGLGI
+125 
-135 ENWTL
+135 
-140 DSVFKII
+140 
-147 QQTQGEDALET
+147 
-158 YWESLRDTQGEGMMA
+158 MMA

-353 TDTNQDGIE
+353 SDTNQDGIE

-483 LIDAWVA
+483 LIDAWAA

-574 SAVNKD
+574 SAVNTD

-607 DQQMARLQQSYDAL
+607 DQQMARLQQSYGAL

-631 QTRLEKYVRILQ
+631 QTRLDKYVRILQ
-643 SDHPADVLAALQA
+643 SNHPADVLAALQA

-995 RRLVTTVTG
+995 RRLITTVTG
-1004 AAGDDTI
+1004 TAGDDTI

-1022 GDGNDTLVANGG
+1022 GDGNDTLISNGG

-1047 RVNDNATASVDGG
+1047 RVNDNASASVDGG
-1060 DGNDII
+1060 DGNDTI

-1113 QGADITGGSG
+1113 QGADITGGTG

-1131 YGATLHFNRGD
+1131 YGVTLHFNRGD

-1172 RVGNDMILNVGANGD
+1172 RVGDDMVLNVGSNGDAITVTNWFQLDGSKRIDTAVFADGTRWNADNFRRLVTTVTGAAGDDTINGWQGDDILIGGDGNDTLISNGGNDQLYGGAGNDSLRVNDNATASVDGGDGNDTISADSGTTSTISAGNGDDTVQIGAWAMRTTIDAGNGNDIINIDSYGASQGADITGGTGDDQIRLGYYGATLHFNRGDGHDTVSSAANAGNKTVVFGPGISAADLSATRVGDDMVLNVGSNGD

-1251 TLVANGGNDQLYGG
+1251 TLVANGGSDQLYGG
-1265 GGNDSLR
+1265 TGNDSLR
-1272 VNDNATA
+1272 INNNATASADGGDGNDIISADSGTTSTISAGNGDDTVQISAWAMRTTIDAGNGNDIINIDSYGASQGADITGGTGDDQISLGYYGATLRFNRGDGHDTVSSAANAGNKTIVFGPGISAADLSATRVGNDMVLNVGSNGDAITVTNWFQGDGYRIDHATFVDGTQWDQNNFRRLVTTVTGTAGDDTINGWQGDDILIGGDGNDTLISNGGSDQLYGGTGNDSLRINNNATA

-1284 DGNDIISADSG
+1284 DGNDTISADSGTTSTISAGNGDDTVQISAWAMRTTIDAGNGNDIINIDSYGASQGADITGGTGDDQISLGYYGATLRFNRGDGHDTVSSAANAGNKTIVFGPGISAADLSATRVGNDMVLNVGSNGDAITVTNWFQGDGYRIDHATFVDGTQWDQNNFRRLVTTVTGTAGDDTINGWQGDDILIGGDGNDTLISNGGSDQLYGGTGNDSLRINNNATASVDGGDGNDTISADSG

-1344 GSGDDQIRLGYY
+1344 GTGDDQI
-1356 GATLHF
+1356 H
-1362 NRGDGHDTVSSAAN
+1362 
-1376 ANNKTIVFGPG
+1376 
-1387 ISAADLSATRVGND
+1387 
-1401 MILNVGANGDAITI
+1401 
-1415 TNWFLLDGSK
+1415 
-1425 RIDTAVFADGTR
+1425 
-1437 WNADNFRR
+1437 
-1445 LVTTVTG
+1445 
-1452 AAGDDTINGWQGD
+1452 
-1465 DILIGGDGND
+1465 
-1475 TLISNGG
+1475 
-1482 NDQLYGGGGNDSLRI
+1482 
-1497 NNNATASAD
+1497 
-1506 GGDGNDIISADSG
+1506 
-1519 TTSTISAGNGDD
+1519 
-1531 TVQIGAWAMR
+1531 
-1541 TTIDAGNGN
+1541 
-1550 DIINIDSYGASQ
+1550 
-1562 GADITG
+1562 
-1568 GSGDDQIRLGYY
+1568 
-1580 GATLHFNRG
+1580 
-1589 DGHDTVSSA
+1589 
-1598 ANAGNK
+1598 
-1604 TIVFG
+1604 
-1609 PGISAADLS
+1609 
-1618 ATRVGNDIVLNIG
+1618 
-1631 TNGDAITVTNWFQGD
+1631 
-1646 AYRIDHATFADGT
+1646 
-1659 QWDQNNFRRLVTTV
+1659 
-1673 TGTAGDDTINGWQGD
+1673 
-1688 DVLIGGD
+1688 
-1695 GNDTLISNGGS
+1695 
-1706 DQLYG
+1706 
-1711 GTGND
+1711 
-1716 SLRINNNAT
+1716 
-1725 ASADGGDG
+1725 
-1733 NDIISADSGTTST
+1733 
-1746 ISAGN
+1746 
-1751 GDDTVQIG
+1751 
-1759 AWAMRTTIDAG
+1759 
-1770 NGNDIINIDSY
+1770 
-1781 GASQGADITG
+1781 
-1791 GSGDDQIRLGYYGAT
+1791 
-1806 LHFNRGDGHDTVSSA
+1806 
-1821 ANAGNKTIVFGP
+1821 
-1833 GISAAD
+1833 
-1839 LSATRVGNDIVLN
+1839 
-1852 IGTNGDA
+1852 
-1859 ITVTNWFQ
+1859 
-1867 GDAYRIDHATF
+1867 
-1878 ADGTQWDQNNFRRLV
+1878 
-1893 TTVTGTAGDDTINGW
+1893 
-1908 QGDDVLI
+1908 
-1915 GGDGND
+1915 
-1921 TLISNGGSDQLYGG
+1921 
-1935 TGNDSL
+1935 
-1941 RINNNATASADGG
+1941 
-1954 DGNDI
+1954 
-1959 ISADSGTT
+1959 
-1967 STISAGNGDDT
+1967 
-1978 VQIGAWAMR
+1978 
-1987 TTIDAGNGNDIINI
+1987 
-2001 DSYGASQGADITG
+2001 
-2014 GSGDDQ
+2014 
-2020 IRLGYYGA
+2020 LGYYGA

-2142 GNDTLVAN
+2142 GNDSLVAN

-2157 GGAGN
+2157 GGGGN
-2162 DSLRINDN
+2162 DSLRVNDN
-2170 ATASVDGGD
+2170 ASASVDGGD

-2195 AGNGDDIV
+2195 AGNGDDTV
-2203 QIGAWSFRSTIDGGA
+2203 QIGAWAMRTTIDAGN
-2218 GNDIIKID
+2218 GNDIINID
-2226 TYGASQGADIT
+2226 SYGASQGADIT
-2237 GGTGDDQISL
+2237 GGTGDDQIRL

>member
-1 MPQTIKRD
+1 MPQNITRG
-9 DLSHLKDLLHM
+9 DLRYLKDLLHM
-20 GLVSD
+20 GLVSE

-31 KQGYGYAGWGGGVAR
+31 KQGYSYAGWAGGVAR

-70 ACWDLSTDK
+70 ACWDLSPEK
-79 SKIIKKEMAQAY
+79 SVAIKQGMAQAY
-91 LDSLE
+91 LDALE
-96 KIAGENKRLTGHDEV
+96 SIAERNYQLTNKYEV
-111 NRDIRAQEV
+111 DRDISAKEV
-120 WDFHR
+120 WNFH
-125 EVFQKNGLGI
+125 EKVFEKNGLGI

-140 DSVFKII
+140 DSVFKTI
-147 QQTQGEDALET
+147 QQTQGDDALEA

-483 LIDAWVA
+483 LIDAWAA

-512 AFAGVAHYQSTTLG
+512 AFTGVAHYQSTTLG

-574 SAVNKD
+574 SAVNTD

-631 QTRLEKYVRILQ
+631 QTRLDKYVRILQ

-995 RRLVTTVTG
+995 RRLITTVTG
-1004 AAGDDTI
+1004 TAGDDTI

-1040 GGGNDSL
+1040 GAGNDSLRINDNASASVDGGDGNDTISADSGTTSTISAGNGDDTMQISAWAMRTTIDAGNGNDIINIDSYGASQGADITGGTGDDQIRLGYYGATLHFNRGDGHDTVSSAANAGNKTIVFGPGISAADLSATRVGNDMVLNVGSNGDAITVTNWFQGDGYRIDHATFVDGTQWDQNNFRRLVTTVTGTAGDDTINGWQGDDILIGGDGNDTLVANGGNDQLYGGAGNDSL
-1047 RVNDNATASVDGG
+1047 RVNDNASASVDGG

-1172 RVGNDMILNVGANGD
+1172 RVGNDM
-1187 AITVTNWFQLDGS
+1187 
-1200 KRIDTAVFADGTR
+1200 
-1213 WNADNFRRLVTTVTG
+1213 
-1228 AAGDDTIN
+1228 
-1236 GWQGDDILIGGDGND
+1236 
-1251 TLVANGGNDQLYGG
+1251 
-1265 GGNDSLR
+1265 
-1272 VNDNATA
+1272 
-1279 SVDGG
+1279 
-1284 DGNDIISADSG
+1284 
-1295 TTSTISAGNG
+1295 
-1305 DDTVQIGAWAMRTT
+1305 
-1319 IDAGNGNDIINIDSY
+1319 
-1334 GASQGADITG
+1334 
-1344 GSGDDQIRLGYY
+1344 
-1356 GATLHF
+1356 
-1362 NRGDGHDTVSSAAN
+1362 
-1376 ANNKTIVFGPG
+1376 
-1387 ISAADLSATRVGND
+1387 
-1401 MILNVGANGDAITI
+1401 
-1415 TNWFLLDGSK
+1415 
-1425 RIDTAVFADGTR
+1425 
-1437 WNADNFRR
+1437 
-1445 LVTTVTG
+1445 
-1452 AAGDDTINGWQGD
+1452 
-1465 DILIGGDGND
+1465 
-1475 TLISNGG
+1475 
-1482 NDQLYGGGGNDSLRI
+1482 
-1497 NNNATASAD
+1497 
-1506 GGDGNDIISADSG
+1506 
-1519 TTSTISAGNGDD
+1519 
-1531 TVQIGAWAMR
+1531 
-1541 TTIDAGNGN
+1541 
-1550 DIINIDSYGASQ
+1550 
-1562 GADITG
+1562 
-1568 GSGDDQIRLGYY
+1568 
-1580 GATLHFNRG
+1580 
-1589 DGHDTVSSA
+1589 
-1598 ANAGNK
+1598 
-1604 TIVFG
+1604 
-1609 PGISAADLS
+1609 
-1618 ATRVGNDIVLNIG
+1618 
-1631 TNGDAITVTNWFQGD
+1631 
-1646 AYRIDHATFADGT
+1646 
-1659 QWDQNNFRRLVTTV
+1659 
-1673 TGTAGDDTINGWQGD
+1673 
-1688 DVLIGGD
+1688 
-1695 GNDTLISNGGS
+1695 
-1706 DQLYG
+1706 
-1711 GTGND
+1711 
-1716 SLRINNNAT
+1716 
-1725 ASADGGDG
+1725 
-1733 NDIISADSGTTST
+1733 
-1746 ISAGN
+1746 
-1751 GDDTVQIG
+1751 
-1759 AWAMRTTIDAG
+1759 
-1770 NGNDIINIDSY
+1770 
-1781 GASQGADITG
+1781 
-1791 GSGDDQIRLGYYGAT
+1791 
-1806 LHFNRGDGHDTVSSA
+1806 
-1821 ANAGNKTIVFGP
+1821 
-1833 GISAAD
+1833 
-1839 LSATRVGNDIVLN
+1839 
-1852 IGTNGDA
+1852 
-1859 ITVTNWFQ
+1859 
-1867 GDAYRIDHATF
+1867 
-1878 ADGTQWDQNNFRRLV
+1878 
-1893 TTVTGTAGDDTINGW
+1893 
-1908 QGDDVLI
+1908 
-1915 GGDGND
+1915 
-1921 TLISNGGSDQLYGG
+1921 
-1935 TGNDSL
+1935 
-1941 RINNNATASADGG
+1941 
-1954 DGNDI
+1954 
-1959 ISADSGTT
+1959 
-1967 STISAGNGDDT
+1967 
-1978 VQIGAWAMR
+1978 
-1987 TTIDAGNGNDIINI
+1987 
-2001 DSYGASQGADITG
+2001 
-2014 GSGDDQ
+2014 
-2020 IRLGYYGA
+2020 
-2028 TLHFNR
+2028 
-2034 GDGHDTVSSA
+2034 
-2044 ANAGNKTIVFGPG
+2044 
-2057 ISAAD
+2057 
-2062 LSATRVG
+2062 
-2069 DDMVLNVGSNG
+2069 VLNVGSNG
-2080 DAITVTNWFQL
+2080 DAITVTNWFQG
-2091 DGSKRIDTAVFAD
+2091 DGYRID
-2104 GTRWNADNF
+2104 
-2113 RRLVTTVTGAAG
+2113 
-2125 DDTING
+2125 
-2131 WQGDDILIGGD
+2131 
-2142 GNDTLVAN
+2142 
-2150 GGNDQLY
+2150 
-2157 GGAGN
+2157 
-2162 DSLRINDN
+2162 
-2170 ATASVDGGD
+2170 
-2179 GNDTIS
+2179 
-2185 ADSGTTSTIS
+2185 
-2195 AGNGDDIV
+2195 
-2203 QIGAWSFRSTIDGGA
+2203 
-2218 GNDIIKID
+2218 
-2226 TYGASQGADIT
+2226 
-2237 GGTGDDQISL
+2237 
-2247 GYYGAT
+2247 
-2253 LHFNRGDGHD
+2253 
-2263 TVSSAANADNKTIV
+2263 
-2277 FGSGITAANLS
+2277 
-2288 ATRVGDDMVLNIGAN
+2288 
-2303 GDAITITNWFQSGQY
+2303 
-2318 RLRNL
+2318 
-2323 MFADGTTI
+2323 
-2331 DATGL
+2331 
-2336 VATYNVNAS
+2336 
-2345 SGTTKIQALTGFDD
+2345 
-2359 KPLADVINFKTANS
+2359 
-2373 RQLWF
+2373 
-2378 ERQDDDLLVSV
+2378 
-2389 IGSHD
+2389 
-2394 VADFTDWYSMS
+2394 
-2405 THQNL
+2405 
-2410 QLRAADGLSLT
+2410 
-2421 GQQVD
+2421 
-2426 ALVQA
+2426 
-2431 MAQFSA
+2431 
-2437 PPAGQTTLTPELQ
+2437 
-2450 DKLAP
+2450 
-2455 VIAANWH
+2455 

>member
-1 MPQTIKRD
+1 
-9 DLSHLKDLLHM
+9 
-20 GLVSD
+20 
-25 FYLYLQ
+25 
-31 KQGYGYAGWGGGVAR
+31 
-46 EDSIAGIS
+46 
-54 AVDYLTGSA
+54 
-63 LMGMGGQ
+63 
-70 ACWDLSTDK
+70 
-79 SKIIKKEMAQAY
+79 
-91 LDSLE
+91 
-96 KIAGENKRLTGHDEV
+96 
-111 NRDIRAQEV
+111 
-120 WDFHR
+120 
-125 EVFQKNGLGI
+125 
-135 ENWTL
+135 
-140 DSVFKII
+140 
-147 QQTQGEDALET
+147 
-158 YWESLRDTQGEGMMA
+158 
-173 TLLNIRT
+173 
-180 MYNMHESIDSADPAI
+180 
-195 SKLARNWMELVP
+195 
-207 GIYSSE
+207 
-213 QFMRSIKVLLR
+213 MRSIKVLLR

-483 LIDAWVA
+483 LIDAWAA

-574 SAVNKD
+574 SAVNTD

-631 QTRLEKYVRILQ
+631 QTRLDKYVRILQ

-995 RRLVTTVTG
+995 RRLITTVTG
-1004 AAGDDTI
+1004 TAGDDTI

-1022 GDGNDTLVANGG
+1022 GDGNDTLISNGG

-1047 RVNDNATASVDGG
+1047 RINNNATASVDGG
-1060 DGNDII
+1060 DGNDTI

-1094 TIDAGNGNDIINI
+1094 TVDAGNGNDIINI
-1107 DSYGAS
+1107 D
-1113 QGADITGGSG
+1113 
-1123 DDQIRLGY
+1123 
-1131 YGATLHFNRGD
+1131 
-1142 GHDTVSSAANAG
+1142 
-1154 NKTIVFG
+1154 
-1161 PGISAADLSAT
+1161 P
-1172 RVGNDMILNVGANGD
+1172 
-1187 AITVTNWFQLDGS
+1187 
-1200 KRIDTAVFADGTR
+1200 
-1213 WNADNFRRLVTTVTG
+1213 
-1228 AAGDDTIN
+1228 
-1236 GWQGDDILIGGDGND
+1236 
-1251 TLVANGGNDQLYGG
+1251 
-1265 GGNDSLR
+1265 
-1272 VNDNATA
+1272 
-1279 SVDGG
+1279 
-1284 DGNDIISADSG
+1284 
-1295 TTSTISAGNG
+1295 
-1305 DDTVQIGAWAMRTT
+1305 
-1319 IDAGNGNDIINIDSY
+1319 Y

-1445 LVTTVTG
+1445 LITTVTG
-1452 AAGDDTINGWQGD
+1452 TAGDDTINGWQGD

-1475 TLISNGG
+1475 TLVANGG
-1482 NDQLYGGGGNDSLRI
+1482 NDQLYGGAGNDSLRV
-1497 NNNATASAD
+1497 NDNATASVD

-1541 TTIDAGNGN
+1541 TT
-1550 DIINIDSYGASQ
+1550 
-1562 GADITG
+1562 
-1568 GSGDDQIRLGYY
+1568 
-1580 GATLHFNRG
+1580 
-1589 DGHDTVSSA
+1589 V
-1598 ANAGNK
+1598 
-1604 TIVFG
+1604 
-1609 PGISAADLS
+1609 
-1618 ATRVGNDIVLNIG
+1618 
-1631 TNGDAITVTNWFQGD
+1631 
-1646 AYRIDHATFADGT
+1646 
-1659 QWDQNNFRRLVTTV
+1659 
-1673 TGTAGDDTINGWQGD
+1673 
-1688 DVLIGGD
+1688 
-1695 GNDTLISNGGS
+1695 
-1706 DQLYG
+1706 
-1711 GTGND
+1711 
-1716 SLRINNNAT
+1716 
-1725 ASADGGDG
+1725 
-1733 NDIISADSGTTST
+1733 
-1746 ISAGN
+1746 
-1751 GDDTVQIG
+1751 
-1759 AWAMRTTIDAG
+1759 
-1770 NGNDIINIDSY
+1770 
-1781 GASQGADITG
+1781 
-1791 GSGDDQIRLGYYGAT
+1791 
-1806 LHFNRGDGHDTVSSA
+1806 
-1821 ANAGNKTIVFGP
+1821 
-1833 GISAAD
+1833 
-1839 LSATRVGNDIVLN
+1839 
-1852 IGTNGDA
+1852 
-1859 ITVTNWFQ
+1859 
-1867 GDAYRIDHATF
+1867 
-1878 ADGTQWDQNNFRRLV
+1878 
-1893 TTVTGTAGDDTINGW
+1893 
-1908 QGDDVLI
+1908 
-1915 GGDGND
+1915 
-1921 TLISNGGSDQLYGG
+1921 
-1935 TGNDSL
+1935 
-1941 RINNNATASADGG
+1941 
-1954 DGNDI
+1954 
-1959 ISADSGTT
+1959 
-1967 STISAGNGDDT
+1967 
-1978 VQIGAWAMR
+1978 
-1987 TTIDAGNGNDIINI
+1987 DAGNGNDIINI

-2069 DDMVLNVGSNG
+2069 DDMVLSIGSNG

-2113 RRLVTTVTGAAG
+2113 RRLVTTVTGTAG

-2162 DSLRINDN
+2162 DSLRVNDNATASVDGGDGNDIISADSGTTSTISAGNGDDTVQIGAWAMRTTIDAGNGNDIINIDSYGASQGADITGGSGDDQIRLGYYSATLHFNRGDGHDTVSSAANAGNKTIVFGPGISAADLSATRVGDDMVLSIGSNGDAITVTNWFQLDGSKRIDTAVFADGTRWNADNFRRLVTTVTGTAGDDTINGWQGDDILIGGDGNDTLVANGGNDQLYGGAGTDTLRVNNN

-2195 AGNGDDIV
+2195 AGNGDDTV
-2203 QIGAWSFRSTIDGGA
+2203 QIGAWAMRTTIDAGN

-2410 QLRAADGLSLT
+2410 QLRAADGLSLS

>member
-1 MPQTIKRD
+1 
-9 DLSHLKDLLHM
+9 
-20 GLVSD
+20 
-25 FYLYLQ
+25 
-31 KQGYGYAGWGGGVAR
+31 
-46 EDSIAGIS
+46 
-54 AVDYLTGSA
+54 
-63 LMGMGGQ
+63 
-70 ACWDLSTDK
+70 
-79 SKIIKKEMAQAY
+79 MAQAY
-91 LDSLE
+91 LDALE
-96 KIAGENKRLTGHDEV
+96 SIAERNYQLTNKYEV
-111 NRDIRAQEV
+111 DRDISAKEV
-120 WDFHR
+120 WNFH
-125 EVFQKNGLGI
+125 EKVFEKNGLGI

-140 DSVFKII
+140 DSVFKTI
-147 QQTQGEDALET
+147 QQTQGDDALEA

-273 LFDLANAGQK
+273 LFDLANTGQK

-483 LIDAWVA
+483 LIDAWAA

-574 SAVNKD
+574 SAVNTD

-631 QTRLEKYVRILQ
+631 QTRLDKYVRILQ

-748 ASAGQGSQGNVFFA
+748 ASPGQGSQGNVFFA

-966 ITNWFLLDGSKRI
+966 ITNWFLSDGSKRI

-995 RRLVTTVTG
+995 RRLITTVTG
-1004 AAGDDTI
+1004 TAGDDTI

-1040 GGGNDSL
+1040 GAGSDSLRVNDNATASVDGGDGNDTISADSGTTSTISAGNGDDIVQIGAWSFRSTIDGGAGNDIIKIDTYGASQGADIAGGTGDDQISLGYYGATLRFNRGDGHDTVSSAANAGNKTIVFGPGISAADLSATRVGNDMILNVGANGDAITITNWFLSDGSKRIDTAVFADGTRWNADNFRRLVTTVTGTAGDDTINGWQGDDILIGGDGNDSLVANGGNDQLYGGGGNDSLRINDNATASVDGGDGNDIISADSGTTSTISAGNGDDTVQIGAWAMRTTVDAGNGNDIINIDPYGASQGADITGGTGDDQIRLGYYGATLRFNRGDGHDTVSSIANAGNKTIVFGPGISAADLSATRLGNDMVLNIGTNGDAITVTNWFQGDAYRIDHATFADGTQWDQNNFRHLVTTVTGTAGDDAINGWQGDDVLVGGDGNDTLISNGGSDQLYGGGGNDSL
-1047 RVNDNATASVDGG
+1047 RVNDNATASVDGGDGNDIISADSGTTSTISAGNGDDTMQISAWAMRTTIDAGNGNDIINIDSYGASQGADITGGSGDDQIRLGYYGATLHFNRGDGHDTVSSAANAGNKTVVFGPGISAADLSATRVGDDMVLNVGSNGDAITVTNWFQLDGSKRIDTAVFADGTRWNADNFRHLVTTVTGTAGDDTINGWQGDDILIGGDGNDTLISNGGNDQLYGGGGNDSLRVNNNATASVDGG

-1113 QGADITGGSG
+1113 QGADITGGTG

-1154 NKTIVFG
+1154 NKTVVFG

-1172 RVGNDMILNVGANGD
+1172 RL
-1187 AITVTNWFQLDGS
+1187 
-1200 KRIDTAVFADGTR
+1200 
-1213 WNADNFRRLVTTVTG
+1213 
-1228 AAGDDTIN
+1228 
-1236 GWQGDDILIGGDGND
+1236 
-1251 TLVANGGNDQLYGG
+1251 
-1265 GGNDSLR
+1265 
-1272 VNDNATA
+1272 
-1279 SVDGG
+1279 
-1284 DGNDIISADSG
+1284 GNDI
-1295 TTSTISAGNG
+1295 
-1305 DDTVQIGAWAMRTT
+1305 
-1319 IDAGNGNDIINIDSY
+1319 
-1334 GASQGADITG
+1334 
-1344 GSGDDQIRLGYY
+1344 
-1356 GATLHF
+1356 
-1362 NRGDGHDTVSSAAN
+1362 
-1376 ANNKTIVFGPG
+1376 
-1387 ISAADLSATRVGND
+1387 
-1401 MILNVGANGDAITI
+1401 
-1415 TNWFLLDGSK
+1415 
-1425 RIDTAVFADGTR
+1425 
-1437 WNADNFRR
+1437 
-1445 LVTTVTG
+1445 
-1452 AAGDDTINGWQGD
+1452 
-1465 DILIGGDGND
+1465 
-1475 TLISNGG
+1475 
-1482 NDQLYGGGGNDSLRI
+1482 
-1497 NNNATASAD
+1497 
-1506 GGDGNDIISADSG
+1506 
-1519 TTSTISAGNGDD
+1519 
-1531 TVQIGAWAMR
+1531 
-1541 TTIDAGNGN
+1541 
-1550 DIINIDSYGASQ
+1550 
-1562 GADITG
+1562 
-1568 GSGDDQIRLGYY
+1568 
-1580 GATLHFNRG
+1580 
-1589 DGHDTVSSA
+1589 
-1598 ANAGNK
+1598 
-1604 TIVFG
+1604 
-1609 PGISAADLS
+1609 
-1618 ATRVGNDIVLNIG
+1618 
-1631 TNGDAITVTNWFQGD
+1631 
-1646 AYRIDHATFADGT
+1646 
-1659 QWDQNNFRRLVTTV
+1659 
-1673 TGTAGDDTINGWQGD
+1673 
-1688 DVLIGGD
+1688 
-1695 GNDTLISNGGS
+1695 
-1706 DQLYG
+1706 
-1711 GTGND
+1711 
-1716 SLRINNNAT
+1716 
-1725 ASADGGDG
+1725 
-1733 NDIISADSGTTST
+1733 
-1746 ISAGN
+1746 
-1751 GDDTVQIG
+1751 
-1759 AWAMRTTIDAG
+1759 
-1770 NGNDIINIDSY
+1770 
-1781 GASQGADITG
+1781 
-1791 GSGDDQIRLGYYGAT
+1791 
-1806 LHFNRGDGHDTVSSA
+1806 
-1821 ANAGNKTIVFGP
+1821 
-1833 GISAAD
+1833 
-1839 LSATRVGNDIVLN
+1839 
-1852 IGTNGDA
+1852 
-1859 ITVTNWFQ
+1859 
-1867 GDAYRIDHATF
+1867 
-1878 ADGTQWDQNNFRRLV
+1878 
-1893 TTVTGTAGDDTINGW
+1893 
-1908 QGDDVLI
+1908 
-1915 GGDGND
+1915 
-1921 TLISNGGSDQLYGG
+1921 
-1935 TGNDSL
+1935 
-1941 RINNNATASADGG
+1941 
-1954 DGNDI
+1954 
-1959 ISADSGTT
+1959 
-1967 STISAGNGDDT
+1967 
-1978 VQIGAWAMR
+1978 
-1987 TTIDAGNGNDIINI
+1987 
-2001 DSYGASQGADITG
+2001 
-2014 GSGDDQ
+2014 
-2020 IRLGYYGA
+2020 
-2028 TLHFNR
+2028 
-2034 GDGHDTVSSA
+2034 
-2044 ANAGNKTIVFGPG
+2044 
-2057 ISAAD
+2057 
-2062 LSATRVG
+2062 
-2069 DDMVLNVGSNG
+2069 VLNVGSNG

-2142 GNDTLVAN
+2142 GNDSLVAN
-2150 GGNDQLY
+2150 GGSDQLY
-2157 GGAGN
+2157 GGAGT
-2162 DSLRINDN
+2162 DTLRVNNN

-2253 LHFNRGDGHD
+2253 LRFNRGDGHD

-2410 QLRAADGLSLT
+2410 QLRATDGLSLT

-2426 ALVQA
+2426 ALVQT

>member
-1 MPQTIKRD
+1 
-9 DLSHLKDLLHM
+9 
-20 GLVSD
+20 
-25 FYLYLQ
+25 
-31 KQGYGYAGWGGGVAR
+31 
-46 EDSIAGIS
+46 
-54 AVDYLTGSA
+54 
-63 LMGMGGQ
+63 
-70 ACWDLSTDK
+70 
-79 SKIIKKEMAQAY
+79 MAQAY
-91 LDSLE
+91 LDALE
-96 KIAGENKRLTGHDEV
+96 SIAERNYQLTNKYEV
-111 NRDIRAQEV
+111 DRDISAKEV
-120 WDFHR
+120 WNFH
-125 EVFQKNGLGI
+125 EKVFEKNGLGI

-140 DSVFKII
+140 DSVFKTI
-147 QQTQGEDALET
+147 QQTQGDDALEA
-158 YWESLRDTQGEGMMA
+158 YWESLRDTQGEGPMA

-311 DARALPDGS
+311 DAHALPDGS

-483 LIDAWVA
+483 LIDAWAA

-574 SAVNKD
+574 SAVNTD

-631 QTRLEKYVRILQ
+631 QTRLDKYVRILQ

-684 VSLAPTLQSM
+684 VPLAPTLQSM

-995 RRLVTTVTG
+995 RRLITTVTG
-1004 AAGDDTI
+1004 TAGDDTINGWQGDDTI

-1040 GGGNDSL
+1040 GAGNDSL
-1047 RVNDNATASVDGG
+1047 RINDNATASVDGG

-1113 QGADITGGSG
+1113 QGADITGGTGDDQIRLGYYGATPHFNRGDGHDTVSSAANAGNKTIVFGPGISAADLSATRLGNDIVLNIGTNGDAITVTNWFQGDAYRIDHATFADGTQWDQNNFRHLTTTVTGTASDDTINGWQGDDVLVGGDGNDTLISNGGNDQLYGGGGNDSLRVNDNASASVDGGDGNDTISADSGTTSTISAGNGDDTVQFGAWAMRTTIDAGNGNDIINIDSYGASQGADITGGTGDDQIRLGYYGATLHFNRGDGHDTVSSAANAGNKTVVFGPGISAADLSATRVGDDMVLNIGTNGDAITVTNWFQLDGSKRIDTAVFADGTRWNADNFRRLVTTVTGTAGDDTINGWQGDDILIGGDGNDTLVANGGNDQLYGGAGNDSLRINDNATASVDGGDGNDTISADSGTTSTISAGNGDDTVQIGAWAMRTTVDGGAGNDIINIDPYGASQGADITGGTG

-1172 RVGNDMILNVGANGD
+1172 RVGNDMVLNVGSNGD

-1213 WNADNFRRLVTTVTG
+1213 WNADNFRRLLTTVTG
-1228 AAGDDTIN
+1228 TAGDDTIN

-1251 TLVANGGNDQLYGG
+1251 TLISNGGSDQLYGG
-1265 GGNDSLR
+1265 AGTDSLR
-1272 VNDNATA
+1272 VNNNATA

-1284 DGNDIISADSG
+1284 DGNDTISADSG

-1319 IDAGNGNDIINIDSY
+1319 VDGGAGNDIINIDPY

-1344 GSGDDQIRLGYY
+1344 G
-1356 GATLHF
+1356 T
-1362 NRGDGHDTVSSAAN
+1362 
-1376 ANNKTIVFGPG
+1376 
-1387 ISAADLSATRVGND
+1387 
-1401 MILNVGANGDAITI
+1401 
-1415 TNWFLLDGSK
+1415 
-1425 RIDTAVFADGTR
+1425 
-1437 WNADNFRR
+1437 
-1445 LVTTVTG
+1445 
-1452 AAGDDTINGWQGD
+1452 
-1465 DILIGGDGND
+1465 
-1475 TLISNGG
+1475 
-1482 NDQLYGGGGNDSLRI
+1482 
-1497 NNNATASAD
+1497 
-1506 GGDGNDIISADSG
+1506 
-1519 TTSTISAGNGDD
+1519 
-1531 TVQIGAWAMR
+1531 
-1541 TTIDAGNGN
+1541 
-1550 DIINIDSYGASQ
+1550 
-1562 GADITG
+1562 
-1568 GSGDDQIRLGYY
+1568 GDDQIRLGYY

-1618 ATRVGNDIVLNIG
+1618 ATRLGN
-1631 TNGDAITVTNWFQGD
+1631 
-1646 AYRIDHATFADGT
+1646 
-1659 QWDQNNFRRLVTTV
+1659 
-1673 TGTAGDDTINGWQGD
+1673 
-1688 DVLIGGD
+1688 
-1695 GNDTLISNGGS
+1695 
-1706 DQLYG
+1706 
-1711 GTGND
+1711 
-1716 SLRINNNAT
+1716 
-1725 ASADGGDG
+1725 
-1733 NDIISADSGTTST
+1733 
-1746 ISAGN
+1746 
-1751 GDDTVQIG
+1751 
-1759 AWAMRTTIDAG
+1759 
-1770 NGNDIINIDSY
+1770 
-1781 GASQGADITG
+1781 
-1791 GSGDDQIRLGYYGAT
+1791 
-1806 LHFNRGDGHDTVSSA
+1806 
-1821 ANAGNKTIVFGP
+1821 
-1833 GISAAD
+1833 
-1839 LSATRVGNDIVLN
+1839 
-1852 IGTNGDA
+1852 
-1859 ITVTNWFQ
+1859 
-1867 GDAYRIDHATF
+1867 
-1878 ADGTQWDQNNFRRLV
+1878 
-1893 TTVTGTAGDDTINGW
+1893 
-1908 QGDDVLI
+1908 
-1915 GGDGND
+1915 
-1921 TLISNGGSDQLYGG
+1921 
-1935 TGNDSL
+1935 
-1941 RINNNATASADGG
+1941 
-1954 DGNDI
+1954 
-1959 ISADSGTT
+1959 
-1967 STISAGNGDDT
+1967 
-1978 VQIGAWAMR
+1978 
-1987 TTIDAGNGNDIINI
+1987 
-2001 DSYGASQGADITG
+2001 
-2014 GSGDDQ
+2014 
-2020 IRLGYYGA
+2020 
-2028 TLHFNR
+2028 
-2034 GDGHDTVSSA
+2034 
-2044 ANAGNKTIVFGPG
+2044 
-2057 ISAAD
+2057 
-2062 LSATRVG
+2062 
-2069 DDMVLNVGSNG
+2069 DMVLNVGSNG

-2091 DGSKRIDTAVFAD
+2091 DGSKRIDTAVFSD

-2142 GNDTLVAN
+2142 GNDTLISN
-2150 GGNDQLY
+2150 GGSDQLY
-2157 GGAGN
+2157 GGAGT
-2162 DSLRINDN
+2162 DTLRVNNN

-2253 LHFNRGDGHD
+2253 LRFNRGDGHD

>member
-1 MPQTIKRD
+1 
-9 DLSHLKDLLHM
+9 
-20 GLVSD
+20 
-25 FYLYLQ
+25 
-31 KQGYGYAGWGGGVAR
+31 
-46 EDSIAGIS
+46 
-54 AVDYLTGSA
+54 
-63 LMGMGGQ
+63 
-70 ACWDLSTDK
+70 
-79 SKIIKKEMAQAY
+79 MADAY
-91 LDSLE
+91 LNTLE
-96 KIAGENKRLTGHDEV
+96 AIAEKNLKNTGEYEA
-111 NRDIRAQEV
+111 NRDINAEEV
-120 WDFHR
+120 WDFHKK
-125 EVFQKNGLGI
+125 VFKDNGLGI

-140 DSVFKII
+140 DSVFKTI
-147 QQTQGEDALET
+147 QQTQGDDALEA

-483 LIDAWVA
+483 LIDAWAA

-574 SAVNKD
+574 SAVNTD

-631 QTRLEKYVRILQ
+631 QTRLDKYVRILQ

-684 VSLAPTLQSM
+684 VPLAPTLQSM

-1113 QGADITGGSG
+1113 QGADITGGTG

-1154 NKTIVFG
+1154 NKTV
-1161 PGISAADLSAT
+1161 
-1172 RVGNDMILNVGANGD
+1172 
-1187 AITVTNWFQLDGS
+1187 
-1200 KRIDTAVFADGTR
+1200 
-1213 WNADNFRRLVTTVTG
+1213 
-1228 AAGDDTIN
+1228 
-1236 GWQGDDILIGGDGND
+1236 
-1251 TLVANGGNDQLYGG
+1251 
-1265 GGNDSLR
+1265 
-1272 VNDNATA
+1272 
-1279 SVDGG
+1279 
-1284 DGNDIISADSG
+1284 
-1295 TTSTISAGNG
+1295 
-1305 DDTVQIGAWAMRTT
+1305 
-1319 IDAGNGNDIINIDSY
+1319 
-1334 GASQGADITG
+1334 
-1344 GSGDDQIRLGYY
+1344 
-1356 GATLHF
+1356 
-1362 NRGDGHDTVSSAAN
+1362 
-1376 ANNKTIVFGPG
+1376 
-1387 ISAADLSATRVGND
+1387 
-1401 MILNVGANGDAITI
+1401 
-1415 TNWFLLDGSK
+1415 
-1425 RIDTAVFADGTR
+1425 
-1437 WNADNFRR
+1437 
-1445 LVTTVTG
+1445 
-1452 AAGDDTINGWQGD
+1452 
-1465 DILIGGDGND
+1465 
-1475 TLISNGG
+1475 
-1482 NDQLYGGGGNDSLRI
+1482 
-1497 NNNATASAD
+1497 
-1506 GGDGNDIISADSG
+1506 
-1519 TTSTISAGNGDD
+1519 
-1531 TVQIGAWAMR
+1531 
-1541 TTIDAGNGN
+1541 
-1550 DIINIDSYGASQ
+1550 
-1562 GADITG
+1562 
-1568 GSGDDQIRLGYY
+1568 
-1580 GATLHFNRG
+1580 
-1589 DGHDTVSSA
+1589 
-1598 ANAGNK
+1598 
-1604 TIVFG
+1604 
-1609 PGISAADLS
+1609 
-1618 ATRVGNDIVLNIG
+1618 
-1631 TNGDAITVTNWFQGD
+1631 
-1646 AYRIDHATFADGT
+1646 
-1659 QWDQNNFRRLVTTV
+1659 
-1673 TGTAGDDTINGWQGD
+1673 
-1688 DVLIGGD
+1688 
-1695 GNDTLISNGGS
+1695 
-1706 DQLYG
+1706 
-1711 GTGND
+1711 
-1716 SLRINNNAT
+1716 
-1725 ASADGGDG
+1725 
-1733 NDIISADSGTTST
+1733 
-1746 ISAGN
+1746 
-1751 GDDTVQIG
+1751 
-1759 AWAMRTTIDAG
+1759 
-1770 NGNDIINIDSY
+1770 
-1781 GASQGADITG
+1781 
-1791 GSGDDQIRLGYYGAT
+1791 
-1806 LHFNRGDGHDTVSSA
+1806 
-1821 ANAGNKTIVFGP
+1821 
-1833 GISAAD
+1833 
-1839 LSATRVGNDIVLN
+1839 
-1852 IGTNGDA
+1852 
-1859 ITVTNWFQ
+1859 
-1867 GDAYRIDHATF
+1867 
-1878 ADGTQWDQNNFRRLV
+1878 
-1893 TTVTGTAGDDTINGW
+1893 
-1908 QGDDVLI
+1908 
-1915 GGDGND
+1915 
-1921 TLISNGGSDQLYGG
+1921 
-1935 TGNDSL
+1935 
-1941 RINNNATASADGG
+1941 
-1954 DGNDI
+1954 
-1959 ISADSGTT
+1959 
-1967 STISAGNGDDT
+1967 
-1978 VQIGAWAMR
+1978 
-1987 TTIDAGNGNDIINI
+1987 
-2001 DSYGASQGADITG
+2001 
-2014 GSGDDQ
+2014 
-2020 IRLGYYGA
+2020 
-2028 TLHFNR
+2028 
-2034 GDGHDTVSSA
+2034 
-2044 ANAGNKTIVFGPG
+2044 VFGPG

-2150 GGNDQLY
+2150 GGSDQLY
-2157 GGAGN
+2157 GGTGN
-2162 DSLRINDN
+2162 DSLRINNNATASADGGDGNDIISADSGTTSTISAGNGDDTVQISAWAMRTTIDAGNGNDIINIDSYGASQGADITGGTGDDQISLGYYGATLRFNRGDGHDTVSSAANAGNKTIVFGPGISAADLSATRVGNDMVLNVGSNGDAITVTNWFQGDGYRIDHATFVDGTQWDQNNFRRLVTTVTGTAGDDTINGWQGDDILIGGDGNDTLISNGGSDQLYGGTGNDSLRINNN

-2195 AGNGDDIV
+2195 AGNGDDTV
-2203 QIGAWSFRSTIDGGA
+2203 QIGAWAMRTTIDAGN
-2218 GNDIIKID
+2218 GNDIINID
-2226 TYGASQGADIT
+2226 SYGASQGADIT
-2237 GGTGDDQISL
+2237 GGTGDDQIHLGYYGATLHFNRGDGHDTVSSAANAGNKTIVFGPGISAADLSATRVGDDMVLNIGTNGDAITVTNWFQGDAYRIDHATFADGTQWDQNNFRRLVTTVTGTAGDDTINGWQGDDILIGGDGNDTLVANGGNDQLYGGAGNDSLRINDNATASVDGGDGNDIISADSGTTSTISAGNGDDTVQIGAWAMRTTIDAGNGNDIINIDSYGASQGADITGGTGDDQIRLGYYGATLHFNRGDGHDTVSSAANAGNKTIVFGPGISAADLSTTRVGDDMVLNVGSNGDAITVTNWFQLDGSKRIDTAVFADGTRWNADNFRRLVTTVTGAAGDDTINGWQGDDILIGGDGNDSLVANGGNDQLYGGGGNDSLRVNDNASASVDGGDGNDTISADSGTTSTISAGNGDDTVQIGAWAMRTTIDAGNGNDIINIDSYGASQGADITGGTGDDQIRL

>member
-1 MPQTIKRD
+1 
-9 DLSHLKDLLHM
+9 
-20 GLVSD
+20 
-25 FYLYLQ
+25 
-31 KQGYGYAGWGGGVAR
+31 
-46 EDSIAGIS
+46 
-54 AVDYLTGSA
+54 
-63 LMGMGGQ
+63 
-70 ACWDLSTDK
+70 
-79 SKIIKKEMAQAY
+79 
-91 LDSLE
+91 
-96 KIAGENKRLTGHDEV
+96 
-111 NRDIRAQEV
+111 
-120 WDFHR
+120 
-125 EVFQKNGLGI
+125 
-135 ENWTL
+135 
-140 DSVFKII
+140 
-147 QQTQGEDALET
+147 
-158 YWESLRDTQGEGMMA
+158 MA

-946 ATRVGNDMIL
+946 ATRLGNDMVL
-956 NVGANGDAIT
+956 NIGTNGDAIT
-966 ITNWFLLDGSKRI
+966 VTNWFQGDAYRI
-979 DTAVFADG
+979 DHATFADG
-987 TRWNADNF
+987 TQWDQNNF
-995 RRLVTTVTG
+995 RHLVTTVTG
-1004 AAGDDTI
+1004 TAGDDTI

-1074 TISAGNGDDTVQI
+1074 TISAGNGDDTMQI
-1087 GAWAMRT
+1087 SAWAMRT

-1113 QGADITGGSG
+1113 QGADITGGTG

-1401 MILNVGANGDAITI
+1401 IVLNIGTNGDAITV
-1415 TNWFLLDGSK
+1415 TNWFQGDAY
-1425 RIDTAVFADGTR
+1425 RIDHATFADGTQ
-1437 WNADNFRR
+1437 WDQNNFRH

-1452 AAGDDTINGWQGD
+1452 TAGDDTINGWQGD

-1475 TLISNGG
+1475 TLVANGG
-1482 NDQLYGGGGNDSLRI
+1482 NDQLYGGAGNDSLRV
-1497 NNNATASAD
+1497 NDNASASVD
-1506 GGDGNDIISADSG
+1506 GGDGNDTISADSG

-1618 ATRVGNDIVLNIG
+1618 ATRVGNDMILNVG
-1631 TNGDAITVTNWFQGD
+1631 ANGDAITITNWFLLDGSK
-1646 AYRIDHATFADGT
+1646 RIDTAVFADGT
-1659 QWDQNNFRRLVTTV
+1659 RWNADNFRRLVTTV
-1673 TGTAGDDTINGWQGD
+1673 TGAAGDDTINGWQGD
-1688 DVLIGGD
+1688 DILIGGD
-1695 GNDTLISNGGS
+1695 GNDTLISNGGN

-1711 GTGND
+1711 GGGND

-1725 ASADGGDG
+1725 AS
-1733 NDIISADSGTTST
+1733 
-1746 ISAGN
+1746 
-1751 GDDTVQIG
+1751 V
-1759 AWAMRTTIDAG
+1759 
-1770 NGNDIINIDSY
+1770 
-1781 GASQGADITG
+1781 
-1791 GSGDDQIRLGYYGAT
+1791 
-1806 LHFNRGDGHDTVSSA
+1806 
-1821 ANAGNKTIVFGP
+1821 
-1833 GISAAD
+1833 
-1839 LSATRVGNDIVLN
+1839 
-1852 IGTNGDA
+1852 
-1859 ITVTNWFQ
+1859 
-1867 GDAYRIDHATF
+1867 
-1878 ADGTQWDQNNFRRLV
+1878 
-1893 TTVTGTAGDDTINGW
+1893 
-1908 QGDDVLI
+1908 
-1915 GGDGND
+1915 
-1921 TLISNGGSDQLYGG
+1921 
-1935 TGNDSL
+1935 
-1941 RINNNATASADGG
+1941 DGG

-2410 QLRAADGLSLT
+2410 QLRAADGLSLS

>member
-1 MPQTIKRD
+1 M
-9 DLSHLKDLLHM
+9 
-20 GLVSD
+20 
-25 FYLYLQ
+25 
-31 KQGYGYAGWGGGVAR
+31 AR
-46 EDSIAGIS
+46 
-54 AVDYLTGSA
+54 
-63 LMGMGGQ
+63 
-70 ACWDLSTDK
+70 
-79 SKIIKKEMAQAY
+79 AY
-91 LDSLE
+91 LDTLE
-96 KIAGENKRLTGHDEV
+96 KIAEENRKLTGNDEV
-111 NRDIRAQEV
+111 NRDIQAKEV

-125 EVFQKNGLGI
+125 EVFQKNGLGV

-140 DSVFKII
+140 DSVFKTI
-147 QQTQGEDALET
+147 QQTQGDDALEA

-483 LIDAWVA
+483 LIDAWAA

-574 SAVNKD
+574 SAVNTD

-631 QTRLEKYVRILQ
+631 QTRLDKYVRILQ

-684 VSLAPTLQSM
+684 VPLAPTLQSM

-995 RRLVTTVTG
+995 RRLITTVTGTAGDDAINGWQGDDVLVGGDGNDTLVANGGNDQLYGGAGNDSLRVNDNASASVDGGDGNDIISADSGTTSTISAGNGDDTIQIGAWAMRTTVDAGNGNDIINIDSYGASQGADITGGSGDDQIRLGYYGATLHFNRGDGHDTVSSIANAGNKTIVFGPGISAADLSATRLGNDMVLNIGTNGDAITVTNWFQGDAYRIDHATFADGTQWDQNNFRHLVTTVTG
-1004 AAGDDTI
+1004 TAGDDTI

-1017 DILIG
+1017 DVLVG
-1022 GDGNDTLVANGG
+1022 GDGNDTLISNGG

-1047 RVNDNATASVDGG
+1047 RVNDNASASVDGG
-1060 DGNDII
+1060 DGNDTI

-1113 QGADITGGSG
+1113 QGADITGGTG

-1142 GHDTVSSAANAG
+1142 GHDTVSSAANAN

-1172 RVGNDMILNVGANGD
+1172 RVGDDMVLSVGANGD

-1251 TLVANGGNDQLYGG
+1251 SLVANGGNDQLYGG

-1284 DGNDIISADSG
+1284 DDNDTISADSG

-1344 GSGDDQIRLGYY
+1344 G
-1356 GATLHF
+1356 T
-1362 NRGDGHDTVSSAAN
+1362 
-1376 ANNKTIVFGPG
+1376 
-1387 ISAADLSATRVGND
+1387 
-1401 MILNVGANGDAITI
+1401 
-1415 TNWFLLDGSK
+1415 
-1425 RIDTAVFADGTR
+1425 
-1437 WNADNFRR
+1437 
-1445 LVTTVTG
+1445 
-1452 AAGDDTINGWQGD
+1452 
-1465 DILIGGDGND
+1465 
-1475 TLISNGG
+1475 
-1482 NDQLYGGGGNDSLRI
+1482 
-1497 NNNATASAD
+1497 
-1506 GGDGNDIISADSG
+1506 
-1519 TTSTISAGNGDD
+1519 
-1531 TVQIGAWAMR
+1531 
-1541 TTIDAGNGN
+1541 
-1550 DIINIDSYGASQ
+1550 
-1562 GADITG
+1562 
-1568 GSGDDQIRLGYY
+1568 GDDQIRLGYY

-1609 PGISAADLS
+1609 SGITAANLS
-1618 ATRVGNDIVLNIG
+1618 ATRVGDDMVLNVG
-1631 TNGDAITVTNWFQGD
+1631 SNGDAITVTNWFQGD
-1646 AYRIDHATFADGT
+1646 GYRIDHATFVDGT

-1688 DVLIGGD
+1688 DILIGGD

-1716 SLRINNNAT
+1716 SLRINN
-1725 ASADGGDG
+1725 
-1733 NDIISADSGTTST
+1733 
-1746 ISAGN
+1746 
-1751 GDDTVQIG
+1751 
-1759 AWAMRTTIDAG
+1759 
-1770 NGNDIINIDSY
+1770 
-1781 GASQGADITG
+1781 
-1791 GSGDDQIRLGYYGAT
+1791 
-1806 LHFNRGDGHDTVSSA
+1806 
-1821 ANAGNKTIVFGP
+1821 
-1833 GISAAD
+1833 
-1839 LSATRVGNDIVLN
+1839 
-1852 IGTNGDA
+1852 
-1859 ITVTNWFQ
+1859 
-1867 GDAYRIDHATF
+1867 
-1878 ADGTQWDQNNFRRLV
+1878 
-1893 TTVTGTAGDDTINGW
+1893 
-1908 QGDDVLI
+1908 
-1915 GGDGND
+1915 
-1921 TLISNGGSDQLYGG
+1921 
-1935 TGNDSL
+1935 
-1941 RINNNATASADGG
+1941 
-1954 DGNDI
+1954 
-1959 ISADSGTT
+1959 
-1967 STISAGNGDDT
+1967 
-1978 VQIGAWAMR
+1978 
-1987 TTIDAGNGNDIINI
+1987 
-2001 DSYGASQGADITG
+2001 
-2014 GSGDDQ
+2014 
-2020 IRLGYYGA
+2020 
-2028 TLHFNR
+2028 
-2034 GDGHDTVSSA
+2034 
-2044 ANAGNKTIVFGPG
+2044 
-2057 ISAAD
+2057 
-2062 LSATRVG
+2062 
-2069 DDMVLNVGSNG
+2069 
-2080 DAITVTNWFQL
+2080 
-2091 DGSKRIDTAVFAD
+2091 
-2104 GTRWNADNF
+2104 
-2113 RRLVTTVTGAAG
+2113 
-2125 DDTING
+2125 
-2131 WQGDDILIGGD
+2131 
-2142 GNDTLVAN
+2142 
-2150 GGNDQLY
+2150 
-2157 GGAGN
+2157 
-2162 DSLRINDN
+2162 N

-2226 TYGASQGADIT
+2226 TYGASQGADIA

-2253 LHFNRGDGHD
+2253 LRFNRGDGHD
-2263 TVSSAANADNKTIV
+2263 TVSSAANAGNKTVV
-2277 FGSGITAANLS
+2277 FGPGISAADLS

>member
-1 MPQTIKRD
+1 MPEKIRKD
-9 DLSHLKDLLHM
+9 DFTHLKDLLAH
-20 GLVSD
+20 GQVSEFY
-25 FYLYLQ
+25 FYLQ
-31 KQGYGYAGWGGGVAR
+31 DRGYSYAGWGGGVAR
-46 EDSIAGIS
+46 ENSIAGIS
-54 AVDYLTGSA
+54 AIDYLTGSA
-63 LMGMGGQ
+63 LMGMGGE
-70 ACWDLSTDK
+70 ACWNISQWKSDK
-79 SKIIKKEMAQAY
+79 IKQEMAEAY
-91 LDSLE
+91 LNRLDT
-96 KIAGENKRLTGHDEV
+96 IAQENKRLTGNYEAG
-111 NRDIRAQEV
+111 RDIQAQEV
-120 WDFHR
+120 WDFHK
-125 EVFQKNGLGI
+125 EVFKNNGLGI

-147 QQTQGEDALET
+147 QQTQGDDALEA
-158 YWESLRDTQGEGMMA
+158 YWESLRDTQGEGPMA

-946 ATRVGNDMIL
+946 ATRLGNDMVL
-956 NVGANGDAIT
+956 NIGTNGDAIT
-966 ITNWFLLDGSKRI
+966 VTNWFQGDAYRI
-979 DTAVFADG
+979 DHATFADG
-987 TRWNADNF
+987 TQWDQNNF
-995 RRLVTTVTG
+995 RHLVTTVTG
-1004 AAGDDTI
+1004 TAGDDTI

-1074 TISAGNGDDTVQI
+1074 TISAGNGDDTMQI
-1087 GAWAMRT
+1087 SAWAMRT

-1161 PGISAADLSAT
+1161 PG
-1172 RVGNDMILNVGANGD
+1172 
-1187 AITVTNWFQLDGS
+1187 
-1200 KRIDTAVFADGTR
+1200 
-1213 WNADNFRRLVTTVTG
+1213 
-1228 AAGDDTIN
+1228 
-1236 GWQGDDILIGGDGND
+1236 
-1251 TLVANGGNDQLYGG
+1251 
-1265 GGNDSLR
+1265 
-1272 VNDNATA
+1272 
-1279 SVDGG
+1279 
-1284 DGNDIISADSG
+1284 
-1295 TTSTISAGNG
+1295 
-1305 DDTVQIGAWAMRTT
+1305 
-1319 IDAGNGNDIINIDSY
+1319 
-1334 GASQGADITG
+1334 
-1344 GSGDDQIRLGYY
+1344 
-1356 GATLHF
+1356 
-1362 NRGDGHDTVSSAAN
+1362 
-1376 ANNKTIVFGPG
+1376 
-1387 ISAADLSATRVGND
+1387 
-1401 MILNVGANGDAITI
+1401 
-1415 TNWFLLDGSK
+1415 
-1425 RIDTAVFADGTR
+1425 
-1437 WNADNFRR
+1437 
-1445 LVTTVTG
+1445 
-1452 AAGDDTINGWQGD
+1452 
-1465 DILIGGDGND
+1465 
-1475 TLISNGG
+1475 
-1482 NDQLYGGGGNDSLRI
+1482 
-1497 NNNATASAD
+1497 
-1506 GGDGNDIISADSG
+1506 
-1519 TTSTISAGNGDD
+1519 
-1531 TVQIGAWAMR
+1531 
-1541 TTIDAGNGN
+1541 
-1550 DIINIDSYGASQ
+1550 
-1562 GADITG
+1562 
-1568 GSGDDQIRLGYY
+1568 
-1580 GATLHFNRG
+1580 
-1589 DGHDTVSSA
+1589 
-1598 ANAGNK
+1598 
-1604 TIVFG
+1604 
-1609 PGISAADLS
+1609 
-1618 ATRVGNDIVLNIG
+1618 
-1631 TNGDAITVTNWFQGD
+1631 
-1646 AYRIDHATFADGT
+1646 
-1659 QWDQNNFRRLVTTV
+1659 
-1673 TGTAGDDTINGWQGD
+1673 
-1688 DVLIGGD
+1688 
-1695 GNDTLISNGGS
+1695 
-1706 DQLYG
+1706 
-1711 GTGND
+1711 
-1716 SLRINNNAT
+1716 
-1725 ASADGGDG
+1725 
-1733 NDIISADSGTTST
+1733 
-1746 ISAGN
+1746 
-1751 GDDTVQIG
+1751 
-1759 AWAMRTTIDAG
+1759 
-1770 NGNDIINIDSY
+1770 
-1781 GASQGADITG
+1781 
-1791 GSGDDQIRLGYYGAT
+1791 
-1806 LHFNRGDGHDTVSSA
+1806 
-1821 ANAGNKTIVFGP
+1821 
-1833 GISAAD
+1833 
-1839 LSATRVGNDIVLN
+1839 
-1852 IGTNGDA
+1852 
-1859 ITVTNWFQ
+1859 
-1867 GDAYRIDHATF
+1867 
-1878 ADGTQWDQNNFRRLV
+1878 
-1893 TTVTGTAGDDTINGW
+1893 
-1908 QGDDVLI
+1908 
-1915 GGDGND
+1915 
-1921 TLISNGGSDQLYGG
+1921 
-1935 TGNDSL
+1935 
-1941 RINNNATASADGG
+1941 
-1954 DGNDI
+1954 
-1959 ISADSGTT
+1959 
-1967 STISAGNGDDT
+1967 
-1978 VQIGAWAMR
+1978 
-1987 TTIDAGNGNDIINI
+1987 
-2001 DSYGASQGADITG
+2001 
-2014 GSGDDQ
+2014 
-2020 IRLGYYGA
+2020 
-2028 TLHFNR
+2028 
-2034 GDGHDTVSSA
+2034 
-2044 ANAGNKTIVFGPG
+2044 
-2057 ISAAD
+2057 
-2062 LSATRVG
+2062 
-2069 DDMVLNVGSNG
+2069 
-2080 DAITVTNWFQL
+2080 
-2091 DGSKRIDTAVFAD
+2091 
-2104 GTRWNADNF
+2104 
-2113 RRLVTTVTGAAG
+2113 
-2125 DDTING
+2125 
-2131 WQGDDILIGGD
+2131 
-2142 GNDTLVAN
+2142 
-2150 GGNDQLY
+2150 
-2157 GGAGN
+2157 
-2162 DSLRINDN
+2162 
-2170 ATASVDGGD
+2170 
-2179 GNDTIS
+2179 
-2185 ADSGTTSTIS
+2185 
-2195 AGNGDDIV
+2195 
-2203 QIGAWSFRSTIDGGA
+2203 
-2218 GNDIIKID
+2218 
-2226 TYGASQGADIT
+2226 
-2237 GGTGDDQISL
+2237 
-2247 GYYGAT
+2247 
-2253 LHFNRGDGHD
+2253 
-2263 TVSSAANADNKTIV
+2263 
-2277 FGSGITAANLS
+2277 
-2288 ATRVGDDMVLNIGAN
+2288 
-2303 GDAITITNWFQSGQY
+2303 
-2318 RLRNL
+2318 
-2323 MFADGTTI
+2323 
-2331 DATGL
+2331 
-2336 VATYNVNAS
+2336 
-2345 SGTTKIQALTGFDD
+2345 
-2359 KPLADVINFKTANS
+2359 
-2373 RQLWF
+2373 
-2378 ERQDDDLLVSV
+2378 
-2389 IGSHD
+2389 
-2394 VADFTDWYSMS
+2394 
-2405 THQNL
+2405 
-2410 QLRAADGLSLT
+2410 
-2421 GQQVD
+2421 
-2426 ALVQA
+2426 
-2431 MAQFSA
+2431 
-2437 PPAGQTTLTPELQ
+2437 
-2450 DKLAP
+2450 
-2455 VIAANWH
+2455 

>member
-1 MPQTIKRD
+1 MPEKIKKD
-9 DLSHLKDLLHM
+9 DFSRLENMLAHGQVREFYSYLKEH
-20 GLVSD
+20 
-25 FYLYLQ
+25 
-31 KQGYGYAGWGGGVAR
+31 GYAYAGWGRGVAM
-46 EDSIAGIS
+46 EDSISGIS
-54 AVDYLTGSA
+54 AIDYLTGSA
-63 LMGMGGQ
+63 LMGMGGE
-70 ACWDLSTDK
+70 ACWNITPDK
-79 SKIIKKEMAQAY
+79 SDKIKQEMADAY
-91 LDSLE
+91 LNTLE
-96 KIAGENKRLTGHDEV
+96 AIAEKNLKNTGEYEA
-111 NRDIRAQEV
+111 NRDINAEEV
-120 WDFHR
+120 WDFHKK
-125 EVFQKNGLGI
+125 VFKDNGLGI

-140 DSVFKII
+140 DSVFKTI
-147 QQTQGEDALET
+147 QQTQGDDALEA
-158 YWESLRDTQGEGMMA
+158 YWESLRDTQGEGLMA

-483 LIDAWVA
+483 LIDAWAA

-574 SAVNKD
+574 SAVNTD

-631 QTRLEKYVRILQ
+631 QTRLDKYVRILQ

-932 TIVFGPGISAADLS
+932 TIVFGSGITAANLS
-946 ATRVGNDMIL
+946 ATRVGDDMVL
-956 NVGANGDAIT
+956 NI
-966 ITNWFLLDGSKRI
+966 
-979 DTAVFADG
+979 
-987 TRWNADNF
+987 
-995 RRLVTTVTG
+995 
-1004 AAGDDTI
+1004 
-1011 NGWQGD
+1011 
-1017 DILIG
+1017 
-1022 GDGNDTLVANGG
+1022 
-1034 NDQLYG
+1034 
-1040 GGGNDSL
+1040 
-1047 RVNDNATASVDGG
+1047 
-1060 DGNDII
+1060 
-1066 SADSGTTS
+1066 
-1074 TISAGNGDDTVQI
+1074 
-1087 GAWAMRT
+1087 
-1094 TIDAGNGNDIINI
+1094 
-1107 DSYGAS
+1107 
-1113 QGADITGGSG
+1113 
-1123 DDQIRLGY
+1123 
-1131 YGATLHFNRGD
+1131 
-1142 GHDTVSSAANAG
+1142 
-1154 NKTIVFG
+1154 
-1161 PGISAADLSAT
+1161 
-1172 RVGNDMILNVGANGD
+1172 GANGD

-1228 AAGDDTIN
+1228 
-1236 GWQGDDILIGGDGND
+1236 
-1251 TLVANGGNDQLYGG
+1251 
-1265 GGNDSLR
+1265 
-1272 VNDNATA
+1272 
-1279 SVDGG
+1279 
-1284 DGNDIISADSG
+1284 
-1295 TTSTISAGNG
+1295 
-1305 DDTVQIGAWAMRTT
+1305 
-1319 IDAGNGNDIINIDSY
+1319 
-1334 GASQGADITG
+1334 
-1344 GSGDDQIRLGYY
+1344 
-1356 GATLHF
+1356 
-1362 NRGDGHDTVSSAAN
+1362 
-1376 ANNKTIVFGPG
+1376 
-1387 ISAADLSATRVGND
+1387 
-1401 MILNVGANGDAITI
+1401 
-1415 TNWFLLDGSK
+1415 
-1425 RIDTAVFADGTR
+1425 
-1437 WNADNFRR
+1437 
-1445 LVTTVTG
+1445 
-1452 AAGDDTINGWQGD
+1452 
-1465 DILIGGDGND
+1465 
-1475 TLISNGG
+1475 
-1482 NDQLYGGGGNDSLRI
+1482 
-1497 NNNATASAD
+1497 
-1506 GGDGNDIISADSG
+1506 
-1519 TTSTISAGNGDD
+1519 
-1531 TVQIGAWAMR
+1531 
-1541 TTIDAGNGN
+1541 
-1550 DIINIDSYGASQ
+1550 
-1562 GADITG
+1562 
-1568 GSGDDQIRLGYY
+1568 
-1580 GATLHFNRG
+1580 
-1589 DGHDTVSSA
+1589 
-1598 ANAGNK
+1598 
-1604 TIVFG
+1604 
-1609 PGISAADLS
+1609 
-1618 ATRVGNDIVLNIG
+1618 
-1631 TNGDAITVTNWFQGD
+1631 
-1646 AYRIDHATFADGT
+1646 
-1659 QWDQNNFRRLVTTV
+1659 
-1673 TGTAGDDTINGWQGD
+1673 TAGDD
-1688 DVLIGGD
+1688 
-1695 GNDTLISNGGS
+1695 
-1706 DQLYG
+1706 
-1711 GTGND
+1711 
-1716 SLRINNNAT
+1716 A
-1725 ASADGGDG
+1725 
-1733 NDIISADSGTTST
+1733 
-1746 ISAGN
+1746 
-1751 GDDTVQIG
+1751 
-1759 AWAMRTTIDAG
+1759 
-1770 NGNDIINIDSY
+1770 
-1781 GASQGADITG
+1781 
-1791 GSGDDQIRLGYYGAT
+1791 
-1806 LHFNRGDGHDTVSSA
+1806 
-1821 ANAGNKTIVFGP
+1821 
-1833 GISAAD
+1833 
-1839 LSATRVGNDIVLN
+1839 
-1852 IGTNGDA
+1852 
-1859 ITVTNWFQ
+1859 
-1867 GDAYRIDHATF
+1867 
-1878 ADGTQWDQNNFRRLV
+1878 
-1893 TTVTGTAGDDTINGW
+1893 
-1908 QGDDVLI
+1908 
-1915 GGDGND
+1915 
-1921 TLISNGGSDQLYGG
+1921 
-1935 TGNDSL
+1935 
-1941 RINNNATASADGG
+1941 
-1954 DGNDI
+1954 
-1959 ISADSGTT
+1959 
-1967 STISAGNGDDT
+1967 
-1978 VQIGAWAMR
+1978 
-1987 TTIDAGNGNDIINI
+1987 
-2001 DSYGASQGADITG
+2001 
-2014 GSGDDQ
+2014 
-2020 IRLGYYGA
+2020 
-2028 TLHFNR
+2028 
-2034 GDGHDTVSSA
+2034 
-2044 ANAGNKTIVFGPG
+2044 
-2057 ISAAD
+2057 
-2062 LSATRVG
+2062 
-2069 DDMVLNVGSNG
+2069 
-2080 DAITVTNWFQL
+2080 
-2091 DGSKRIDTAVFAD
+2091 
-2104 GTRWNADNF
+2104 
-2113 RRLVTTVTGAAG
+2113 
-2125 DDTING
+2125 ING

-2263 TVSSAANADNKTIV
+2263 TVSSAANAGNKTIVFGPGISAADLSATRLGNDIVLNIGTNGDAITVTNWFQGDAYRIDHATFADGTQWDQNNFRHLVTTVTGTAGDDTINGWQGDDILIGGDGNDTLVANGGNDQLYGGAGNDSLRVNDNASASVDGGDGNDTISADSGTTSTISAGNGDDTVQIGAWAMRTTIDAGNGNDIINIDSYGASQGADITGGTGDDQIRLGYYGATLHFNRGDGHDTVSSAANAGNKTIV

-2303 GDAITITNWFQSGQY
+2303 GDAITNWFQSGQY

>member
-1 MPQTIKRD
+1 MAEA
-9 DLSHLKDLLHM
+9 
-20 GLVSD
+20 
-25 FYLYLQ
+25 YLQ
-31 KQGYGYAGWGGGVAR
+31 ALNT
-46 EDSIAGIS
+46 IAKENKT
-54 AVDYLTGSA
+54 LTG
-63 LMGMGGQ
+63 
-70 ACWDLSTDK
+70 
-79 SKIIKKEMAQAY
+79 
-91 LDSLE
+91 
-96 KIAGENKRLTGHDEV
+96 NDEV
-111 NRDIRAQEV
+111 NRDINAKEV
-120 WDFHR
+120 LDFHQK
-125 EVFQKNGLGI
+125 VFKENGLGI

-147 QQTQGEDALET
+147 QQTQGDDALEA

-273 LFDLANAGQK
+273 LFDLANTGQK

-483 LIDAWVA
+483 LIDAWA
-490 TSSFKSLMQRNTY
+490 TTSSFKSLMQRNTY

-574 SAVNKD
+574 SAVNTD

-631 QTRLEKYVRILQ
+631 QTRLDKYVRILQ

-783 GPSRFIGG
+783 GPSRFVGG

-995 RRLVTTVTG
+995 RHLVTTVTG
-1004 AAGDDTI
+1004 TAGDDTI

-1017 DILIG
+1017 DVLVG
-1022 GDGNDTLVANGG
+1022 GAGNDTLISNGG
-1034 NDQLYG
+1034 SDQLYG
-1040 GGGNDSL
+1040 GAGNDSL
-1047 RVNDNATASVDGG
+1047 RINNNATASVDGG
-1060 DGNDII
+1060 DDNDTI

-1094 TIDAGNGNDIINI
+1094 TVDAGNGNDIINI
-1107 DSYGAS
+1107 DPYGAS
-1113 QGADITGGSG
+1113 QGADITGGTG

-1172 RVGNDMILNVGANGD
+1172 RLGNDIVLNIGTNGDAITVTNWFQGDAYRIDHATFADGTQWDQNNFRHLLTTVTGTASDDTINGWQGDDVLVGGDGNDTLISNGGNDQLYGGAGNDSLRVNDNATASVDGGDGNDIISADSGTTSTISAGNGDDTVQISAWAMRTTVDAGNGNDIINIDSYGASQGTDITGGSGDDQIRLGYYGATLHFNRGDGHDTVSSAANAGNKTVVFGPGISAADLSATRVGDDMVLNIGTNGD

-1251 TLVANGGNDQLYGG
+1251 SLVANGGNDQLYGG
-1265 GGNDSLR
+1265 AGNDSLR
-1272 VNDNATA
+1272 INDNATA

-1305 DDTVQIGAWAMRTT
+1305 DDTVQISAWAMRTT

-1334 GASQGADITG
+1334 GASQGTDITG
-1344 GSGDDQIRLGYY
+1344 G
-1356 GATLHF
+1356 T
-1362 NRGDGHDTVSSAAN
+1362 
-1376 ANNKTIVFGPG
+1376 
-1387 ISAADLSATRVGND
+1387 
-1401 MILNVGANGDAITI
+1401 
-1415 TNWFLLDGSK
+1415 
-1425 RIDTAVFADGTR
+1425 
-1437 WNADNFRR
+1437 
-1445 LVTTVTG
+1445 
-1452 AAGDDTINGWQGD
+1452 
-1465 DILIGGDGND
+1465 
-1475 TLISNGG
+1475 
-1482 NDQLYGGGGNDSLRI
+1482 
-1497 NNNATASAD
+1497 
-1506 GGDGNDIISADSG
+1506 
-1519 TTSTISAGNGDD
+1519 
-1531 TVQIGAWAMR
+1531 
-1541 TTIDAGNGN
+1541 
-1550 DIINIDSYGASQ
+1550 
-1562 GADITG
+1562 
-1568 GSGDDQIRLGYY
+1568 
-1580 GATLHFNRG
+1580 
-1589 DGHDTVSSA
+1589 
-1598 ANAGNK
+1598 
-1604 TIVFG
+1604 
-1609 PGISAADLS
+1609 
-1618 ATRVGNDIVLNIG
+1618 
-1631 TNGDAITVTNWFQGD
+1631 
-1646 AYRIDHATFADGT
+1646 
-1659 QWDQNNFRRLVTTV
+1659 
-1673 TGTAGDDTINGWQGD
+1673 
-1688 DVLIGGD
+1688 
-1695 GNDTLISNGGS
+1695 
-1706 DQLYG
+1706 
-1711 GTGND
+1711 
-1716 SLRINNNAT
+1716 
-1725 ASADGGDG
+1725 
-1733 NDIISADSGTTST
+1733 
-1746 ISAGN
+1746 
-1751 GDDTVQIG
+1751 
-1759 AWAMRTTIDAG
+1759 
-1770 NGNDIINIDSY
+1770 
-1781 GASQGADITG
+1781 
-1791 GSGDDQIRLGYYGAT
+1791 
-1806 LHFNRGDGHDTVSSA
+1806 
-1821 ANAGNKTIVFGP
+1821 
-1833 GISAAD
+1833 
-1839 LSATRVGNDIVLN
+1839 
-1852 IGTNGDA
+1852 
-1859 ITVTNWFQ
+1859 
-1867 GDAYRIDHATF
+1867 
-1878 ADGTQWDQNNFRRLV
+1878 
-1893 TTVTGTAGDDTINGW
+1893 
-1908 QGDDVLI
+1908 
-1915 GGDGND
+1915 
-1921 TLISNGGSDQLYGG
+1921 
-1935 TGNDSL
+1935 
-1941 RINNNATASADGG
+1941 
-1954 DGNDI
+1954 
-1959 ISADSGTT
+1959 
-1967 STISAGNGDDT
+1967 
-1978 VQIGAWAMR
+1978 
-1987 TTIDAGNGNDIINI
+1987 
-2001 DSYGASQGADITG
+2001 
-2014 GSGDDQ
+2014 GDDQ

-2069 DDMVLNVGSNG
+2069 DDMVLSIGSNG
-2080 DAITVTNWFQL
+2080 DAITVTNWFQG
-2091 DGSKRIDTAVFAD
+2091 DGYRIDHATFVD
-2104 GTRWNADNF
+2104 GTQWDQNNF
-2113 RRLVTTVTGAAG
+2113 RRLVTTVTGTAG

-2142 GNDTLVAN
+2142 GNDTLISN
-2150 GGNDQLY
+2150 GGSDQLY
-2157 GGAGN
+2157 GGTGN
-2162 DSLRINDN
+2162 DSLRINNN

-2226 TYGASQGADIT
+2226 TYGASQGADIA

-2263 TVSSAANADNKTIV
+2263 TVSSAANAGNKTIV
-2277 FGSGITAANLS
+2277 FGPGISAADLS

>member
-1 MPQTIKRD
+1 MAEA
-9 DLSHLKDLLHM
+9 
-20 GLVSD
+20 
-25 FYLYLQ
+25 YLQ
-31 KQGYGYAGWGGGVAR
+31 ALNT
-46 EDSIAGIS
+46 IAKENKT
-54 AVDYLTGSA
+54 LTG
-63 LMGMGGQ
+63 
-70 ACWDLSTDK
+70 
-79 SKIIKKEMAQAY
+79 
-91 LDSLE
+91 
-96 KIAGENKRLTGHDEV
+96 NDEV
-111 NRDIRAQEV
+111 NRDINAKEV
-120 WDFHR
+120 LDFHQK
-125 EVFQKNGLGI
+125 VFKENGLGI

-147 QQTQGEDALET
+147 QQTQGDDALEA

-273 LFDLANAGQK
+273 LFDLANTGQK

-483 LIDAWVA
+483 LIDAWA
-490 TSSFKSLMQRNTY
+490 TTSSFKSLMQRNTY

-574 SAVNKD
+574 SAVNTD

-631 QTRLEKYVRILQ
+631 QTRLDKYVRILQ

-783 GPSRFIGG
+783 GPSRFVGG

-995 RRLVTTVTG
+995 RHLVTTVTG
-1004 AAGDDTI
+1004 TAGDDTI

-1017 DILIG
+1017 DVLVG
-1022 GDGNDTLVANGG
+1022 GAGNDTLISNGG
-1034 NDQLYG
+1034 SDQLYG
-1040 GGGNDSL
+1040 GAGNDSL
-1047 RVNDNATASVDGG
+1047 RINNNATASVDGG
-1060 DGNDII
+1060 DDNDTI

-1094 TIDAGNGNDIINI
+1094 TVDAGNGNDIINI
-1107 DSYGAS
+1107 DPYGAS
-1113 QGADITGGSG
+1113 QGADITGGTG

-1172 RVGNDMILNVGANGD
+1172 RLGNDIVLNIGTNGDAITVTNWFQGDAYRIDHATFADGTQWDQNNFRHLLTTVTGTASDDTINGWQGDDVLVGGDGNDTLISNGGNDQLYGGAGNDSLRVNDNATASVDGGDGNDIISADSGTTSTISAGNGDDTVQISAWAMRTTIDAGNGNDIINIDSYGASQGADITGGTGDDQIRLGYYGATLHFNRGDGHDTVSSAANAGNKTVVFGPGISAADLSATRVGNDMVLSVGANGDAITVTNWFQLDGSKRIDTAVFADGTRWNADNFRRLVTTVTGAAGDDTINGWQGDDVLVGGAGNDTLISNGGNDQLYGGGGNDSLRVNNNATASVDGGDGNDIISADSGTTSTISAGNGDDTVQIGAWAMRTTVDAGNGNDIINIDSYGASQGTDITGGSGDDQIRLGYYGATLHFNRGDGHDTVSSAANAGNKTVVFGPGISAADLSATRVGDDMVLNIGTNGD

-1251 TLVANGGNDQLYGG
+1251 SLVANGGNDQLYGG
-1265 GGNDSLR
+1265 AGNDSLR
-1272 VNDNATA
+1272 INDNATA

-1305 DDTVQIGAWAMRTT
+1305 DDTVQISAWAMRTT

-1334 GASQGADITG
+1334 GASQGTDITG
-1344 GSGDDQIRLGYY
+1344 G
-1356 GATLHF
+1356 T
-1362 NRGDGHDTVSSAAN
+1362 
-1376 ANNKTIVFGPG
+1376 
-1387 ISAADLSATRVGND
+1387 
-1401 MILNVGANGDAITI
+1401 
-1415 TNWFLLDGSK
+1415 
-1425 RIDTAVFADGTR
+1425 
-1437 WNADNFRR
+1437 
-1445 LVTTVTG
+1445 
-1452 AAGDDTINGWQGD
+1452 
-1465 DILIGGDGND
+1465 
-1475 TLISNGG
+1475 
-1482 NDQLYGGGGNDSLRI
+1482 
-1497 NNNATASAD
+1497 
-1506 GGDGNDIISADSG
+1506 
-1519 TTSTISAGNGDD
+1519 
-1531 TVQIGAWAMR
+1531 
-1541 TTIDAGNGN
+1541 
-1550 DIINIDSYGASQ
+1550 
-1562 GADITG
+1562 
-1568 GSGDDQIRLGYY
+1568 
-1580 GATLHFNRG
+1580 
-1589 DGHDTVSSA
+1589 
-1598 ANAGNK
+1598 
-1604 TIVFG
+1604 
-1609 PGISAADLS
+1609 
-1618 ATRVGNDIVLNIG
+1618 
-1631 TNGDAITVTNWFQGD
+1631 
-1646 AYRIDHATFADGT
+1646 
-1659 QWDQNNFRRLVTTV
+1659 
-1673 TGTAGDDTINGWQGD
+1673 
-1688 DVLIGGD
+1688 
-1695 GNDTLISNGGS
+1695 
-1706 DQLYG
+1706 
-1711 GTGND
+1711 
-1716 SLRINNNAT
+1716 
-1725 ASADGGDG
+1725 
-1733 NDIISADSGTTST
+1733 
-1746 ISAGN
+1746 
-1751 GDDTVQIG
+1751 
-1759 AWAMRTTIDAG
+1759 
-1770 NGNDIINIDSY
+1770 
-1781 GASQGADITG
+1781 
-1791 GSGDDQIRLGYYGAT
+1791 
-1806 LHFNRGDGHDTVSSA
+1806 
-1821 ANAGNKTIVFGP
+1821 
-1833 GISAAD
+1833 
-1839 LSATRVGNDIVLN
+1839 
-1852 IGTNGDA
+1852 
-1859 ITVTNWFQ
+1859 
-1867 GDAYRIDHATF
+1867 
-1878 ADGTQWDQNNFRRLV
+1878 
-1893 TTVTGTAGDDTINGW
+1893 
-1908 QGDDVLI
+1908 
-1915 GGDGND
+1915 
-1921 TLISNGGSDQLYGG
+1921 
-1935 TGNDSL
+1935 
-1941 RINNNATASADGG
+1941 
-1954 DGNDI
+1954 
-1959 ISADSGTT
+1959 
-1967 STISAGNGDDT
+1967 
-1978 VQIGAWAMR
+1978 
-1987 TTIDAGNGNDIINI
+1987 
-2001 DSYGASQGADITG
+2001 
-2014 GSGDDQ
+2014 GDDQ

-2069 DDMVLNVGSNG
+2069 DDMVLSIGSNG
-2080 DAITVTNWFQL
+2080 DAITVTNWFQG
-2091 DGSKRIDTAVFAD
+2091 DGYRIDHATFVD
-2104 GTRWNADNF
+2104 GTQWDQNNF
-2113 RRLVTTVTGAAG
+2113 RRLVTTVTGTAG

-2142 GNDTLVAN
+2142 GNDTLISN
-2150 GGNDQLY
+2150 GGSDQLY
-2157 GGAGN
+2157 GGTGN
-2162 DSLRINDN
+2162 DSLRINNN

-2226 TYGASQGADIT
+2226 TYGASQGADIA

-2263 TVSSAANADNKTIV
+2263 TVSSAANAGNKTIV
-2277 FGSGITAANLS
+2277 FGPGISAADLS

>member
-1 MPQTIKRD
+1 MPEKIKKD
-9 DLSHLKDLLHM
+9 DFSRLENMLAHGQVREFYSYLKEH
-20 GLVSD
+20 
-25 FYLYLQ
+25 
-31 KQGYGYAGWGGGVAR
+31 GYAYAGWGRGVAM
-46 EDSIAGIS
+46 EDSISGIS
-54 AVDYLTGSA
+54 AIDYLTGSA
-63 LMGMGGQ
+63 LMGMGGE
-70 ACWDLSTDK
+70 ACWNITPDK
-79 SKIIKKEMAQAY
+79 SDKIKQEMADAY
-91 LDSLE
+91 LNTLE
-96 KIAGENKRLTGHDEV
+96 AIAEKNLKNTGEYEA
-111 NRDIRAQEV
+111 NRDINAEEV
-120 WDFHR
+120 WDFHKK
-125 EVFQKNGLGI
+125 VFKDNGLGI

-140 DSVFKII
+140 DSVFKTI
-147 QQTQGEDALET
+147 QQTQGDDALEA

-574 SAVNKD
+574 SAVNTD

-684 VSLAPTLQSM
+684 VPLAPTLQSM

-946 ATRVGNDMIL
+946 ATRVGNDMVL
-956 NVGANGDAIT
+956 NVGSNGDAIT
-966 ITNWFLLDGSKRI
+966 VTNWFQLDGSKRI

-995 RRLVTTVTG
+995 RRLITTVTG
-1004 AAGDDTI
+1004 TAGDDTI

-1113 QGADITGGSG
+1113 QGADITGGTG

-1172 RVGNDMILNVGANGD
+1172 RVGNDMVLSIGSNGD

-1251 TLVANGGNDQLYGG
+1251 TLISNGGSDQLYGG
-1265 GGNDSLR
+1265 TGNDSLR
-1272 VNDNATA
+1272 INNNATA

-1284 DGNDIISADSG
+1284 DGNDTISADSG

-1319 IDAGNGNDIINIDSY
+1319 VDGGAGNDIINIDPY

-1344 GSGDDQIRLGYY
+1344 G
-1356 GATLHF
+1356 T
-1362 NRGDGHDTVSSAAN
+1362 
-1376 ANNKTIVFGPG
+1376 
-1387 ISAADLSATRVGND
+1387 
-1401 MILNVGANGDAITI
+1401 
-1415 TNWFLLDGSK
+1415 
-1425 RIDTAVFADGTR
+1425 
-1437 WNADNFRR
+1437 
-1445 LVTTVTG
+1445 
-1452 AAGDDTINGWQGD
+1452 
-1465 DILIGGDGND
+1465 
-1475 TLISNGG
+1475 
-1482 NDQLYGGGGNDSLRI
+1482 
-1497 NNNATASAD
+1497 
-1506 GGDGNDIISADSG
+1506 
-1519 TTSTISAGNGDD
+1519 
-1531 TVQIGAWAMR
+1531 
-1541 TTIDAGNGN
+1541 
-1550 DIINIDSYGASQ
+1550 
-1562 GADITG
+1562 
-1568 GSGDDQIRLGYY
+1568 GDDQIRLGYY

-1618 ATRVGNDIVLNIG
+1618 ATRLGNDIVLNIG

-1659 QWDQNNFRRLVTTV
+1659 QWDQNNFRHLLTTVTGTASDDTINGWQGDDILIGGDGNDTLVANGGNDQLYGGAGNDSLRVNDNATASVDGGDGNDIISADSGTTSTISAGNGDDTVQISAWAMRTTIDAGNGNDIINIDSYGASQGADITGGTGDDQIRLGYYGATLHFNRGDGHDTVSSAANAGNKTVVFGPGISAADLSATRVGDDMVLSVGANGDAITVTNWFQLDGSKRIDTAVFADGTRWNADNFRRLVTTV

-1688 DVLIGGD
+1688 DILIGGD
-1695 GNDTLISNGGS
+1695 GNDTLVANGGN

-1711 GTGND
+1711 GGGND
-1716 SLRINNNAT
+1716 SLRVNDN
-1725 ASADGGDG
+1725 ASA
-1733 NDIISADSGTTST
+1733 ST

-1791 GSGDDQIRLGYYGAT
+1791 GTGDDQIRLGYYGAT

-1821 ANAGNKTIVFGP
+1821 ANAGNKTVVFGP

-1839 LSATRVGNDIVLN
+1839 LSATRVGN
-1852 IGTNGDA
+1852 
-1859 ITVTNWFQ
+1859 
-1867 GDAYRIDHATF
+1867 
-1878 ADGTQWDQNNFRRLV
+1878 
-1893 TTVTGTAGDDTINGW
+1893 
-1908 QGDDVLI
+1908 
-1915 GGDGND
+1915 
-1921 TLISNGGSDQLYGG
+1921 
-1935 TGNDSL
+1935 
-1941 RINNNATASADGG
+1941 
-1954 DGNDI
+1954 
-1959 ISADSGTT
+1959 
-1967 STISAGNGDDT
+1967 
-1978 VQIGAWAMR
+1978 
-1987 TTIDAGNGNDIINI
+1987 
-2001 DSYGASQGADITG
+2001 
-2014 GSGDDQ
+2014 
-2020 IRLGYYGA
+2020 
-2028 TLHFNR
+2028 
-2034 GDGHDTVSSA
+2034 
-2044 ANAGNKTIVFGPG
+2044 
-2057 ISAAD
+2057 
-2062 LSATRVG
+2062 
-2069 DDMVLNVGSNG
+2069 DMVLNVGSNG

-2226 TYGASQGADIT
+2226 TYGASQGADIA

-2253 LHFNRGDGHD
+2253 LRFNRGDGHD

-2303 GDAITITNWFQSGQY
+2303 GDAMTITNWFQSGQY

>member
-1 MPQTIKRD
+1 
-9 DLSHLKDLLHM
+9 
-20 GLVSD
+20 
-25 FYLYLQ
+25 
-31 KQGYGYAGWGGGVAR
+31 
-46 EDSIAGIS
+46 
-54 AVDYLTGSA
+54 
-63 LMGMGGQ
+63 
-70 ACWDLSTDK
+70 
-79 SKIIKKEMAQAY
+79 MAEAY
-91 LDSLE
+91 LNRLDT
-96 KIAGENKRLTGHDEV
+96 IAQENKRLTGNYEAG
-111 NRDIRAQEV
+111 RDIQAQEV
-120 WDFHR
+120 WDFHK
-125 EVFQKNGLGI
+125 EVFKNNGLGI

-140 DSVFKII
+140 DSVFKTI
-147 QQTQGEDALET
+147 QQTQGDDALEA

-180 MYNMHESIDSADPAI
+180 MYNMHESIDSADPDI

-283 EAVGWIASGG
+283 EAVGWIASGS

-362 QADEVFLLS
+362 QAEEVFLLS

-483 LIDAWVA
+483 LIDAWAA

-574 SAVNKD
+574 SAVNTD

-631 QTRLEKYVRILQ
+631 QTRLDKYVRILQ

-838 GDDAITSNA
+838 GDDTITSNA

-932 TIVFGPGISAADLS
+932 TVVFGPGISAADLS

-995 RRLVTTVTG
+995 RRLITTVTG
-1004 AAGDDTI
+1004 TAGDDAI

-1017 DILIG
+1017 DVLVG

-1040 GGGNDSL
+1040 GAGNDSL
-1047 RVNDNATASVDGG
+1047 RVNDNASASVDGG

-1087 GAWAMRT
+1087 RAWAMRT

-1113 QGADITGGSG
+1113 QGADITGGTG

-1142 GHDTVSSAANAG
+1142 GHDTVSSAANAN

-1172 RVGNDMILNVGANGD
+1172 RVGDDMVLSVGANGD

-1251 TLVANGGNDQLYGG
+1251 SLVANGGNDQLYGG
-1265 GGNDSLR
+1265 AGNDSLR
-1272 VNDNATA
+1272 VNDNASA

-1284 DGNDIISADSG
+1284 DGNDTISADSG

-1344 GSGDDQIRLGYY
+1344 G
-1356 GATLHF
+1356 T
-1362 NRGDGHDTVSSAAN
+1362 
-1376 ANNKTIVFGPG
+1376 
-1387 ISAADLSATRVGND
+1387 
-1401 MILNVGANGDAITI
+1401 
-1415 TNWFLLDGSK
+1415 
-1425 RIDTAVFADGTR
+1425 
-1437 WNADNFRR
+1437 
-1445 LVTTVTG
+1445 
-1452 AAGDDTINGWQGD
+1452 
-1465 DILIGGDGND
+1465 
-1475 TLISNGG
+1475 
-1482 NDQLYGGGGNDSLRI
+1482 
-1497 NNNATASAD
+1497 
-1506 GGDGNDIISADSG
+1506 
-1519 TTSTISAGNGDD
+1519 
-1531 TVQIGAWAMR
+1531 
-1541 TTIDAGNGN
+1541 
-1550 DIINIDSYGASQ
+1550 
-1562 GADITG
+1562 
-1568 GSGDDQIRLGYY
+1568 GDDQIRLGYY

-1604 TIVFG
+1604 TV
-1609 PGISAADLS
+1609 
-1618 ATRVGNDIVLNIG
+1618 
-1631 TNGDAITVTNWFQGD
+1631 
-1646 AYRIDHATFADGT
+1646 
-1659 QWDQNNFRRLVTTV
+1659 
-1673 TGTAGDDTINGWQGD
+1673 
-1688 DVLIGGD
+1688 
-1695 GNDTLISNGGS
+1695 
-1706 DQLYG
+1706 
-1711 GTGND
+1711 
-1716 SLRINNNAT
+1716 
-1725 ASADGGDG
+1725 
-1733 NDIISADSGTTST
+1733 
-1746 ISAGN
+1746 
-1751 GDDTVQIG
+1751 
-1759 AWAMRTTIDAG
+1759 
-1770 NGNDIINIDSY
+1770 
-1781 GASQGADITG
+1781 
-1791 GSGDDQIRLGYYGAT
+1791 
-1806 LHFNRGDGHDTVSSA
+1806 
-1821 ANAGNKTIVFGP
+1821 
-1833 GISAAD
+1833 
-1839 LSATRVGNDIVLN
+1839 
-1852 IGTNGDA
+1852 
-1859 ITVTNWFQ
+1859 
-1867 GDAYRIDHATF
+1867 
-1878 ADGTQWDQNNFRRLV
+1878 
-1893 TTVTGTAGDDTINGW
+1893 
-1908 QGDDVLI
+1908 
-1915 GGDGND
+1915 
-1921 TLISNGGSDQLYGG
+1921 
-1935 TGNDSL
+1935 
-1941 RINNNATASADGG
+1941 
-1954 DGNDI
+1954 
-1959 ISADSGTT
+1959 
-1967 STISAGNGDDT
+1967 
-1978 VQIGAWAMR
+1978 
-1987 TTIDAGNGNDIINI
+1987 
-2001 DSYGASQGADITG
+2001 
-2014 GSGDDQ
+2014 
-2020 IRLGYYGA
+2020 
-2028 TLHFNR
+2028 
-2034 GDGHDTVSSA
+2034 
-2044 ANAGNKTIVFGPG
+2044 VFGPG

-2263 TVSSAANADNKTIV
+2263 TVSSSANADNKTIV

-2410 QLRAADGLSLT
+2410 QLRAADGLSLS

>member
-1 MPQTIKRD
+1 
-9 DLSHLKDLLHM
+9 
-20 GLVSD
+20 
-25 FYLYLQ
+25 
-31 KQGYGYAGWGGGVAR
+31 
-46 EDSIAGIS
+46 
-54 AVDYLTGSA
+54 
-63 LMGMGGQ
+63 
-70 ACWDLSTDK
+70 
-79 SKIIKKEMAQAY
+79 
-91 LDSLE
+91 
-96 KIAGENKRLTGHDEV
+96 
-111 NRDIRAQEV
+111 
-120 WDFHR
+120 
-125 EVFQKNGLGI
+125 
-135 ENWTL
+135 
-140 DSVFKII
+140 
-147 QQTQGEDALET
+147 
-158 YWESLRDTQGEGMMA
+158 
-173 TLLNIRT
+173 

-1142 GHDTVSSAANAG
+1142 GHDTVSSAANA
-1154 NKTIVFG
+1154 N
-1161 PGISAADLSAT
+1161 
-1172 RVGNDMILNVGANGD
+1172 
-1187 AITVTNWFQLDGS
+1187 
-1200 KRIDTAVFADGTR
+1200 
-1213 WNADNFRRLVTTVTG
+1213 
-1228 AAGDDTIN
+1228 
-1236 GWQGDDILIGGDGND
+1236 
-1251 TLVANGGNDQLYGG
+1251 
-1265 GGNDSLR
+1265 
-1272 VNDNATA
+1272 
-1279 SVDGG
+1279 
-1284 DGNDIISADSG
+1284 
-1295 TTSTISAGNG
+1295 
-1305 DDTVQIGAWAMRTT
+1305 
-1319 IDAGNGNDIINIDSY
+1319 
-1334 GASQGADITG
+1334 
-1344 GSGDDQIRLGYY
+1344 
-1356 GATLHF
+1356 
-1362 NRGDGHDTVSSAAN
+1362 
-1376 ANNKTIVFGPG
+1376 
-1387 ISAADLSATRVGND
+1387 
-1401 MILNVGANGDAITI
+1401 
-1415 TNWFLLDGSK
+1415 
-1425 RIDTAVFADGTR
+1425 
-1437 WNADNFRR
+1437 
-1445 LVTTVTG
+1445 
-1452 AAGDDTINGWQGD
+1452 
-1465 DILIGGDGND
+1465 
-1475 TLISNGG
+1475 
-1482 NDQLYGGGGNDSLRI
+1482 
-1497 NNNATASAD
+1497 
-1506 GGDGNDIISADSG
+1506 
-1519 TTSTISAGNGDD
+1519 
-1531 TVQIGAWAMR
+1531 
-1541 TTIDAGNGN
+1541 
-1550 DIINIDSYGASQ
+1550 
-1562 GADITG
+1562 
-1568 GSGDDQIRLGYY
+1568 
-1580 GATLHFNRG
+1580 
-1589 DGHDTVSSA
+1589 
-1598 ANAGNK
+1598 NK

-1659 QWDQNNFRRLVTTV
+1659 QWDQNNFRHLVTTV

-1688 DVLIGGD
+1688 DILIGGD
-1695 GNDTLISNGGS
+1695 GNDTLVANGGN

-1711 GTGND
+1711 GGGND
-1716 SLRINNNAT
+1716 SLRVNDNAT
-1725 ASADGGDG
+1725 ASVDGGDG
-1733 NDIISADSGTTST
+1733 NDTISADSGTTST

>member
-1 MPQTIKRD
+1 
-9 DLSHLKDLLHM
+9 
-20 GLVSD
+20 
-25 FYLYLQ
+25 
-31 KQGYGYAGWGGGVAR
+31 
-46 EDSIAGIS
+46 
-54 AVDYLTGSA
+54 
-63 LMGMGGQ
+63 
-70 ACWDLSTDK
+70 
-79 SKIIKKEMAQAY
+79 
-91 LDSLE
+91 
-96 KIAGENKRLTGHDEV
+96 
-111 NRDIRAQEV
+111 
-120 WDFHR
+120 
-125 EVFQKNGLGI
+125 
-135 ENWTL
+135 
-140 DSVFKII
+140 
-147 QQTQGEDALET
+147 
-158 YWESLRDTQGEGMMA
+158 MMA

-483 LIDAWVA
+483 LIDAWAA

-574 SAVNKD
+574 SAVNTD

-631 QTRLEKYVRILQ
+631 QTRLDKYVRILQ

-853 DGGIGNDTIR
+853 DGGIGNDTIQ
-863 VSGGG
+863 VGGG

-995 RRLVTTVTG
+995 RRLITTVTG
-1004 AAGDDTI
+1004 TAGDDTI

-1040 GGGNDSL
+1040 GAGNDSL
-1047 RVNDNATASVDGG
+1047 RVNDNASASVDGG
-1060 DGNDII
+1060 DGNDTI
-1066 SADSGTTS
+1066 SADNGTTS

-1087 GAWAMRT
+1087 RAWAMRT

-1142 GHDTVSSAANAG
+1142 GHDTVSSIANAG

-1172 RVGNDMILNVGANGD
+1172 RLGNDMVLNIGTNGDAITVTNWFQGDAYRIDHATFADGTQWDQNNFRHLVTTVTGTAGDDAINGWQGDDVLVGGDGNDTLISNGGNDQLYGGGGNDSLRVNDNASASVDGGDGNDTISADSGTTSTISAGNGDDTVQIGAWAMRTTIDAGNGNDIINIDSYGASQGADITGGTGDDQIRLGYYGATLHFNRGDGHDTVSSAANANNKTIVFGPGISAADLSATRVGDDMVLSVGANGD

-1251 TLVANGGNDQLYGG
+1251 SLVANGGNDQLYGG
-1265 GGNDSLR
+1265 AGNDSLR

-1284 DGNDIISADSG
+1284 DGNDTISADSG

-1344 GSGDDQIRLGYY
+1344 GTGDDQIRLGYYGATLHFNRGDGHDTVSSAANAGNKTIVFGPGISAADLSATRLGNDIVLNVGVNGDAITVTNWFQLDGSKRIDTAVFADGTRWNADNFRHLVTTVTGTAGDDTINGWQGDDILIGGDGNDTLISNGGNDQLYGGGGNDSLRVNNNATASVDGGDGNDTISADSGTTSTISAGNGDDTVQIGAWAMRTTIDAGNGNDIINIDSYGASQGTDITGGTGDDQIRLGYY

-1387 ISAADLSATRVGND
+1387 ISAADLSATRLGND
-1401 MILNVGANGDAITI
+1401 MVLSIGSNGDAITV
-1415 TNWFLLDGSK
+1415 TNWFQLDGSK
-1425 RIDTAVFADGTR
+1425 RIDTAVFADDTR

-1452 AAGDDTINGWQGD
+1452 TAGDDTINGWQGD

-1475 TLISNGG
+1475 SLVANGG
-1482 NDQLYGGGGNDSLRI
+1482 NDQLYGGAGNDSLRI
-1497 NNNATASAD
+1497 NDNATASVD

-1531 TVQIGAWAMR
+1531 TVQIR
-1541 TTIDAGNGN
+1541 
-1550 DIINIDSYGASQ
+1550 
-1562 GADITG
+1562 
-1568 GSGDDQIRLGYY
+1568 
-1580 GATLHFNRG
+1580 
-1589 DGHDTVSSA
+1589 
-1598 ANAGNK
+1598 
-1604 TIVFG
+1604 
-1609 PGISAADLS
+1609 
-1618 ATRVGNDIVLNIG
+1618 
-1631 TNGDAITVTNWFQGD
+1631 
-1646 AYRIDHATFADGT
+1646 
-1659 QWDQNNFRRLVTTV
+1659 
-1673 TGTAGDDTINGWQGD
+1673 
-1688 DVLIGGD
+1688 
-1695 GNDTLISNGGS
+1695 
-1706 DQLYG
+1706 
-1711 GTGND
+1711 
-1716 SLRINNNAT
+1716 
-1725 ASADGGDG
+1725 
-1733 NDIISADSGTTST
+1733 
-1746 ISAGN
+1746 
-1751 GDDTVQIG
+1751 
-1759 AWAMRTTIDAG
+1759 
-1770 NGNDIINIDSY
+1770 
-1781 GASQGADITG
+1781 
-1791 GSGDDQIRLGYYGAT
+1791 
-1806 LHFNRGDGHDTVSSA
+1806 
-1821 ANAGNKTIVFGP
+1821 
-1833 GISAAD
+1833 
-1839 LSATRVGNDIVLN
+1839 
-1852 IGTNGDA
+1852 
-1859 ITVTNWFQ
+1859 
-1867 GDAYRIDHATF
+1867 
-1878 ADGTQWDQNNFRRLV
+1878 
-1893 TTVTGTAGDDTINGW
+1893 
-1908 QGDDVLI
+1908 
-1915 GGDGND
+1915 
-1921 TLISNGGSDQLYGG
+1921 
-1935 TGNDSL
+1935 
-1941 RINNNATASADGG
+1941 
-1954 DGNDI
+1954 
-1959 ISADSGTT
+1959 
-1967 STISAGNGDDT
+1967 
-1978 VQIGAWAMR
+1978 AWAMR

-2069 DDMVLNVGSNG
+2069 DDMVLNIGTNG
-2080 DAITVTNWFQL
+2080 DAITVTNWFQG
-2091 DGSKRIDTAVFAD
+2091 DAYRIDHATFAD
-2104 GTRWNADNF
+2104 GTQWDQNNF
-2113 RRLVTTVTGAAG
+2113 RRLVTTVTGTAG

-2142 GNDTLVAN
+2142 GNDTLISN
-2150 GGNDQLY
+2150 GGSDQLY
-2157 GGAGN
+2157 GGTGN
-2162 DSLRINDN
+2162 DSLRINNN

-2226 TYGASQGADIT
+2226 TYGASQGADIA

-2410 QLRAADGLSLT
+2410 QLRATDGLSLT

>member
-1 MPQTIKRD
+1 MPEKIKKD
-9 DLSHLKDLLHM
+9 DFSRLENMLAHGQVREFYSYLKEH
-20 GLVSD
+20 
-25 FYLYLQ
+25 
-31 KQGYGYAGWGGGVAR
+31 GYAYAGWGRGVAM
-46 EDSIAGIS
+46 EDSISGIS
-54 AVDYLTGSA
+54 AIDYLTGSA
-63 LMGMGGQ
+63 LMGMGGE
-70 ACWDLSTDK
+70 ACWNITPDK
-79 SKIIKKEMAQAY
+79 SDKIKQEMADAY
-91 LDSLE
+91 LNTLE
-96 KIAGENKRLTGHDEV
+96 AIAEKNLKNTGEYEA
-111 NRDIRAQEV
+111 NRDINAEEV
-120 WDFHR
+120 WDFHKK
-125 EVFQKNGLGI
+125 VFKDNGLGI

-140 DSVFKII
+140 DSVFKTI
-147 QQTQGEDALET
+147 QQTQGDDALEA

-574 SAVNKD
+574 SAVNTD

-684 VSLAPTLQSM
+684 VPLAPTLQSM

-946 ATRVGNDMIL
+946 ATRVGDDMVL
-956 NVGANGDAIT
+956 NVG
-966 ITNWFLLDGSKRI
+966 S
-979 DTAVFADG
+979 
-987 TRWNADNF
+987 
-995 RRLVTTVTG
+995 
-1004 AAGDDTI
+1004 
-1011 NGWQGD
+1011 
-1017 DILIG
+1017 
-1022 GDGNDTLVANGG
+1022 
-1034 NDQLYG
+1034 
-1040 GGGNDSL
+1040 
-1047 RVNDNATASVDGG
+1047 
-1060 DGNDII
+1060 
-1066 SADSGTTS
+1066 
-1074 TISAGNGDDTVQI
+1074 
-1087 GAWAMRT
+1087 
-1094 TIDAGNGNDIINI
+1094 
-1107 DSYGAS
+1107 
-1113 QGADITGGSG
+1113 
-1123 DDQIRLGY
+1123 
-1131 YGATLHFNRGD
+1131 
-1142 GHDTVSSAANAG
+1142 
-1154 NKTIVFG
+1154 
-1161 PGISAADLSAT
+1161 
-1172 RVGNDMILNVGANGD
+1172 NGD

-1251 TLVANGGNDQLYGG
+1251 TLVANGGSDQLYGG
-1265 GGNDSLR
+1265 TGNDSLR
-1272 VNDNATA
+1272 INNNATA

-1284 DGNDIISADSG
+1284 DGNDTISADSG

-1344 GSGDDQIRLGYY
+1344 G
-1356 GATLHF
+1356 T
-1362 NRGDGHDTVSSAAN
+1362 
-1376 ANNKTIVFGPG
+1376 
-1387 ISAADLSATRVGND
+1387 
-1401 MILNVGANGDAITI
+1401 
-1415 TNWFLLDGSK
+1415 
-1425 RIDTAVFADGTR
+1425 
-1437 WNADNFRR
+1437 
-1445 LVTTVTG
+1445 
-1452 AAGDDTINGWQGD
+1452 
-1465 DILIGGDGND
+1465 
-1475 TLISNGG
+1475 
-1482 NDQLYGGGGNDSLRI
+1482 
-1497 NNNATASAD
+1497 
-1506 GGDGNDIISADSG
+1506 
-1519 TTSTISAGNGDD
+1519 
-1531 TVQIGAWAMR
+1531 
-1541 TTIDAGNGN
+1541 
-1550 DIINIDSYGASQ
+1550 
-1562 GADITG
+1562 
-1568 GSGDDQIRLGYY
+1568 
-1580 GATLHFNRG
+1580 
-1589 DGHDTVSSA
+1589 
-1598 ANAGNK
+1598 
-1604 TIVFG
+1604 
-1609 PGISAADLS
+1609 
-1618 ATRVGNDIVLNIG
+1618 
-1631 TNGDAITVTNWFQGD
+1631 
-1646 AYRIDHATFADGT
+1646 
-1659 QWDQNNFRRLVTTV
+1659 
-1673 TGTAGDDTINGWQGD
+1673 
-1688 DVLIGGD
+1688 
-1695 GNDTLISNGGS
+1695 
-1706 DQLYG
+1706 
-1711 GTGND
+1711 
-1716 SLRINNNAT
+1716 
-1725 ASADGGDG
+1725 
-1733 NDIISADSGTTST
+1733 
-1746 ISAGN
+1746 
-1751 GDDTVQIG
+1751 
-1759 AWAMRTTIDAG
+1759 
-1770 NGNDIINIDSY
+1770 
-1781 GASQGADITG
+1781 
-1791 GSGDDQIRLGYYGAT
+1791 
-1806 LHFNRGDGHDTVSSA
+1806 
-1821 ANAGNKTIVFGP
+1821 
-1833 GISAAD
+1833 
-1839 LSATRVGNDIVLN
+1839 
-1852 IGTNGDA
+1852 
-1859 ITVTNWFQ
+1859 
-1867 GDAYRIDHATF
+1867 
-1878 ADGTQWDQNNFRRLV
+1878 
-1893 TTVTGTAGDDTINGW
+1893 
-1908 QGDDVLI
+1908 
-1915 GGDGND
+1915 
-1921 TLISNGGSDQLYGG
+1921 
-1935 TGNDSL
+1935 
-1941 RINNNATASADGG
+1941 
-1954 DGNDI
+1954 
-1959 ISADSGTT
+1959 
-1967 STISAGNGDDT
+1967 
-1978 VQIGAWAMR
+1978 
-1987 TTIDAGNGNDIINI
+1987 
-2001 DSYGASQGADITG
+2001 
-2014 GSGDDQ
+2014 GDDQ

-2150 GGNDQLY
+2150 GGSDQLY
-2157 GGAGN
+2157 GGTGN
-2162 DSLRINDN
+2162 DSLRINNN

-2195 AGNGDDIV
+2195 AGNGDDTV
-2203 QIGAWSFRSTIDGGA
+2203 QIGAWAMRTTIDAGN
-2218 GNDIIKID
+2218 GNDIINID
-2226 TYGASQGADIT
+2226 SYGASQGADIT
-2237 GGTGDDQISL
+2237 GGTGDDQIRLGYYGATLHFNRGDGHDTVSSAANAGNKTIVFGPGISAADLSATRVGDDMVLNVGSNGDAITVTNWFQLDGSKRIDTAVFADGTRWNADNFRRLVTTVTGAAGDDTINGWQGDDILIGGDGNDTLVANGGSDQLYGGTGNDSLRINNNATASVDGGDGNDTISADSGTTSTISAGNGDDTVQIGAWAMRTTIDAGNGNDIINIDSYGASQGADITGGTGDDQIRLGYYGATLHFNRGDGHDTVSSAANAGNKTIVFGPGISAADLSATRVGDDMVLNVGSNGDAITVTNWFQLDGSKRIDTAVFADGTRWNADNFRRLVTTVTGAAGDDTINGWQGDDILIGGDGNDTLVANGGSDQLYGGTGNDSLRINNNATASVDGGDGNDTISADSGTTSTISAGNGDDTVQIGAWAMRTTIDAGNGNDIINIDSYGASQGADITGGTGDDQIRL

>member
-1 MPQTIKRD
+1 
-9 DLSHLKDLLHM
+9 
-20 GLVSD
+20 
-25 FYLYLQ
+25 
-31 KQGYGYAGWGGGVAR
+31 
-46 EDSIAGIS
+46 
-54 AVDYLTGSA
+54 
-63 LMGMGGQ
+63 
-70 ACWDLSTDK
+70 
-79 SKIIKKEMAQAY
+79 MAEAY
-91 LDSLE
+91 LNRLDT
-96 KIAGENKRLTGHDEV
+96 IAQENKRLTGNYEAG
-111 NRDIRAQEV
+111 RDIQAQEV
-120 WDFHR
+120 WDFHK
-125 EVFQKNGLGI
+125 EVFKNNGLGI

-147 QQTQGEDALET
+147 QQTQGDDALEA

-483 LIDAWVA
+483 LIDAWAA

-512 AFAGVAHYQSTTLG
+512 AFTGVAHYQSTTLG

-574 SAVNKD
+574 SAVNTD

-631 QTRLEKYVRILQ
+631 QTRLDKYVRILQ

-684 VSLAPTLQSM
+684 VPLAPTLQSM

-946 ATRVGNDMIL
+946 ATRVGNDMVL

-995 RRLVTTVTG
+995 RRLITTVTG
-1004 AAGDDTI
+1004 TAGDDTI

-1017 DILIG
+1017 DVLVGGDGNDTLVANGGNDQLYGGAGNDSLRINNNATASVDGGDGNDTISADSGTTSTISAGNGDDTVQIGAWAMRTTIDAGNGNDIINIDPYGASQGADITGGTGDDQIRLGYYGATLHFNRGDGHDTVSSAANAGNKTIVFGPGISAADLSATRVGNDMVLSIGANGDAITITNWFQLDGSKRIDTAVFADGTRWNADNFRRLITTVTGTAGDDTINGWQGDDVLVG

-1047 RVNDNATASVDGG
+1047 RVNDNASASVDGG
-1060 DGNDII
+1060 DGNDTI

-1113 QGADITGGSG
+1113 QGADITGGTG

-1142 GHDTVSSAANAG
+1142 GHDTVSSAANAN

-1172 RVGNDMILNVGANGD
+1172 RVGNDMVLNVGSNGD
-1187 AITVTNWFQLDGS
+1187 AITITNWFQLDGS

-1251 TLVANGGNDQLYGG
+1251 TLISNGGSDQLYGG

-1272 VNDNATA
+1272 VNNNATA

-1284 DGNDIISADSG
+1284 DGNDTISADSG

-1334 GASQGADITG
+1334 GASQGTDITG
-1344 GSGDDQIRLGYY
+1344 GTGDDQIRLGYY

-1376 ANNKTIVFGPG
+1376 AN
-1387 ISAADLSATRVGND
+1387 
-1401 MILNVGANGDAITI
+1401 
-1415 TNWFLLDGSK
+1415 
-1425 RIDTAVFADGTR
+1425 
-1437 WNADNFRR
+1437 
-1445 LVTTVTG
+1445 
-1452 AAGDDTINGWQGD
+1452 
-1465 DILIGGDGND
+1465 
-1475 TLISNGG
+1475 
-1482 NDQLYGGGGNDSLRI
+1482 
-1497 NNNATASAD
+1497 
-1506 GGDGNDIISADSG
+1506 
-1519 TTSTISAGNGDD
+1519 
-1531 TVQIGAWAMR
+1531 
-1541 TTIDAGNGN
+1541 
-1550 DIINIDSYGASQ
+1550 
-1562 GADITG
+1562 
-1568 GSGDDQIRLGYY
+1568 
-1580 GATLHFNRG
+1580 
-1589 DGHDTVSSA
+1589 
-1598 ANAGNK
+1598 
-1604 TIVFG
+1604 
-1609 PGISAADLS
+1609 
-1618 ATRVGNDIVLNIG
+1618 
-1631 TNGDAITVTNWFQGD
+1631 
-1646 AYRIDHATFADGT
+1646 
-1659 QWDQNNFRRLVTTV
+1659 
-1673 TGTAGDDTINGWQGD
+1673 
-1688 DVLIGGD
+1688 
-1695 GNDTLISNGGS
+1695 
-1706 DQLYG
+1706 
-1711 GTGND
+1711 
-1716 SLRINNNAT
+1716 
-1725 ASADGGDG
+1725 
-1733 NDIISADSGTTST
+1733 
-1746 ISAGN
+1746 
-1751 GDDTVQIG
+1751 
-1759 AWAMRTTIDAG
+1759 
-1770 NGNDIINIDSY
+1770 
-1781 GASQGADITG
+1781 
-1791 GSGDDQIRLGYYGAT
+1791 
-1806 LHFNRGDGHDTVSSA
+1806 
-1821 ANAGNKTIVFGP
+1821 
-1833 GISAAD
+1833 
-1839 LSATRVGNDIVLN
+1839 
-1852 IGTNGDA
+1852 
-1859 ITVTNWFQ
+1859 
-1867 GDAYRIDHATF
+1867 
-1878 ADGTQWDQNNFRRLV
+1878 
-1893 TTVTGTAGDDTINGW
+1893 
-1908 QGDDVLI
+1908 
-1915 GGDGND
+1915 
-1921 TLISNGGSDQLYGG
+1921 
-1935 TGNDSL
+1935 
-1941 RINNNATASADGG
+1941 
-1954 DGNDI
+1954 
-1959 ISADSGTT
+1959 
-1967 STISAGNGDDT
+1967 
-1978 VQIGAWAMR
+1978 
-1987 TTIDAGNGNDIINI
+1987 
-2001 DSYGASQGADITG
+2001 
-2014 GSGDDQ
+2014 
-2020 IRLGYYGA
+2020 
-2028 TLHFNR
+2028 
-2034 GDGHDTVSSA
+2034 
-2044 ANAGNKTIVFGPG
+2044 NKTIVFGPG

-2162 DSLRINDN
+2162 DSLRVNDN

-2253 LHFNRGDGHD
+2253 LRFNRGDGHD

-2410 QLRAADGLSLT
+2410 QLRATDGLSLT

>member
-1 MPQTIKRD
+1 MAEA
-9 DLSHLKDLLHM
+9 
-20 GLVSD
+20 
-25 FYLYLQ
+25 YLQ
-31 KQGYGYAGWGGGVAR
+31 ALNT
-46 EDSIAGIS
+46 IAKENKT
-54 AVDYLTGSA
+54 LTG
-63 LMGMGGQ
+63 
-70 ACWDLSTDK
+70 
-79 SKIIKKEMAQAY
+79 
-91 LDSLE
+91 
-96 KIAGENKRLTGHDEV
+96 NDEV
-111 NRDIRAQEV
+111 NRDINAKEV
-120 WDFHR
+120 LDFHQK
-125 EVFQKNGLGI
+125 VFKENGLGI

-147 QQTQGEDALET
+147 QQTQGDDALEA

-554 GQTLFSVDSG
+554 GQTLFSVNSG

-574 SAVNKD
+574 SAVNTD

-684 VSLAPTLQSM
+684 VPLAPTLQSM

-946 ATRVGNDMIL
+946 ATRVGNDMVL
-956 NVGANGDAIT
+956 NVG
-966 ITNWFLLDGSKRI
+966 S
-979 DTAVFADG
+979 
-987 TRWNADNF
+987 
-995 RRLVTTVTG
+995 
-1004 AAGDDTI
+1004 
-1011 NGWQGD
+1011 
-1017 DILIG
+1017 
-1022 GDGNDTLVANGG
+1022 
-1034 NDQLYG
+1034 
-1040 GGGNDSL
+1040 
-1047 RVNDNATASVDGG
+1047 
-1060 DGNDII
+1060 
-1066 SADSGTTS
+1066 
-1074 TISAGNGDDTVQI
+1074 
-1087 GAWAMRT
+1087 
-1094 TIDAGNGNDIINI
+1094 
-1107 DSYGAS
+1107 
-1113 QGADITGGSG
+1113 
-1123 DDQIRLGY
+1123 
-1131 YGATLHFNRGD
+1131 
-1142 GHDTVSSAANAG
+1142 
-1154 NKTIVFG
+1154 
-1161 PGISAADLSAT
+1161 
-1172 RVGNDMILNVGANGD
+1172 NGD

-1213 WNADNFRRLVTTVTG
+1213 WNADNFRRLITTVTG
-1228 AAGDDTIN
+1228 TAGDDTIN

-1265 GGNDSLR
+1265 AGNDSLR
-1272 VNDNATA
+1272 INDNATA

-1305 DDTVQIGAWAMRTT
+1305 NDTVQISAWAMRTT
-1319 IDAGNGNDIINIDSY
+1319 VDGGAGNDIINIDSY

-1344 GSGDDQIRLGYY
+1344 GTGDDQIRLGYY

-1376 ANNKTIVFGPG
+1376 AGNKTIVFGPG

-1452 AAGDDTINGWQGD
+1452 TAGDDTINGWQGD

-1475 TLISNGG
+1475 TLVANGG
-1482 NDQLYGGGGNDSLRI
+1482 NDQLYGGAGNDSLRV
-1497 NNNATASAD
+1497 NDNATASVD

-1531 TVQIGAWAMR
+1531 TVQISAWAMR

-1568 GSGDDQIRLGYY
+1568 GTGDDQIRLGYY

-1618 ATRVGNDIVLNIG
+1618 ATRVGNDMVLSIG
-1631 TNGDAITVTNWFQGD
+1631 SNGDAITVTNWFQGD
-1646 AYRIDHATFADGT
+1646 GYRIDHATFVDGT

-1673 TGTAGDDTINGWQGD
+1673 TGTASDDTINGWQGD
-1688 DVLIGGD
+1688 DILIGGD
-1695 GNDTLISNGGS
+1695 GNDTLVANGGN

-1711 GTGND
+1711 GAGND
-1716 SLRINNNAT
+1716 SLRVNDNAT
-1725 ASADGGDG
+1725 ASVDGGDG

-1770 NGNDIINIDSY
+1770 NGNDIINIDPY

-1806 LHFNRGDGHDTVSSA
+1806 LHFNC
-1821 ANAGNKTIVFGP
+1821 
-1833 GISAAD
+1833 
-1839 LSATRVGNDIVLN
+1839 
-1852 IGTNGDA
+1852 
-1859 ITVTNWFQ
+1859 
-1867 GDAYRIDHATF
+1867 
-1878 ADGTQWDQNNFRRLV
+1878 
-1893 TTVTGTAGDDTINGW
+1893 
-1908 QGDDVLI
+1908 
-1915 GGDGND
+1915 
-1921 TLISNGGSDQLYGG
+1921 
-1935 TGNDSL
+1935 
-1941 RINNNATASADGG
+1941 
-1954 DGNDI
+1954 
-1959 ISADSGTT
+1959 
-1967 STISAGNGDDT
+1967 
-1978 VQIGAWAMR
+1978 
-1987 TTIDAGNGNDIINI
+1987 
-2001 DSYGASQGADITG
+2001 
-2014 GSGDDQ
+2014 
-2020 IRLGYYGA
+2020 
-2028 TLHFNR
+2028 

-2142 GNDTLVAN
+2142 GNDTLISNGGSDQLYGGGGNDSLRVNNNATASVDGGDGNDTISADSGTTSTISAGNGDDTVQIGAWAMRTTIDAGNGNDIINIDSYGASQGTDITGGTGDDQIRLGYYGATLHFNRGDGHDTVSSAANAGNKTVVFGPGISAADLSATRVGDDMVLNIGTNGDAITVTNWFQGDAYRIDHATFADGTQWDQNNFRRLVTTVTGTAGDDTINGWQGDDILIGGDGNDTLISN

-2157 GGAGN
+2157 GGGGN
-2162 DSLRINDN
+2162 DSLRVNDN
-2170 ATASVDGGD
+2170 ASASVDGGD

-2226 TYGASQGADIT
+2226 TYGASQGADIA

-2253 LHFNRGDGHD
+2253 LRFNRGDGHD

>member
-1 MPQTIKRD
+1 M
-9 DLSHLKDLLHM
+9 
-20 GLVSD
+20 
-25 FYLYLQ
+25 
-31 KQGYGYAGWGGGVAR
+31 AR
-46 EDSIAGIS
+46 
-54 AVDYLTGSA
+54 
-63 LMGMGGQ
+63 
-70 ACWDLSTDK
+70 
-79 SKIIKKEMAQAY
+79 AY
-91 LDSLE
+91 LDTLE
-96 KIAGENKRLTGHDEV
+96 KIAEENRKLTGNDEV
-111 NRDIRAQEV
+111 NRDIQAKEV

-125 EVFQKNGLGI
+125 EVFQKNGLGV

-140 DSVFKII
+140 DSVFKTI
-147 QQTQGEDALET
+147 QQTQGDDALEA
-158 YWESLRDTQGEGMMA
+158 YWESLRDTQGEGLMA

-213 QFMRSIKVLLR
+213 QFMRSVKVLLR

-483 LIDAWVA
+483 LIDAWAA

-631 QTRLEKYVRILQ
+631 QTRLDKYVRILQ

-946 ATRVGNDMIL
+946 ATRVGNDIVL
-956 NVGANGDAIT
+956 NIGTNGDAIT
-966 ITNWFLLDGSKRI
+966 VTNWFQGDAYRI
-979 DTAVFADG
+979 DHATFADG
-987 TRWNADNF
+987 TQWDQNNF
-995 RRLVTTVTG
+995 RHLVTTVTG
-1004 AAGDDTI
+1004 TAGDDTI

-1022 GDGNDTLVANGG
+1022 GDGNDTLISNGG

-1047 RVNDNATASVDGG
+1047 RVNNNATASVDGG
-1060 DGNDII
+1060 DGNDTI

-1074 TISAGNGDDTVQI
+1074 TISAGNGDDTIQI

-1094 TIDAGNGNDIINI
+1094 T
-1107 DSYGAS
+1107 
-1113 QGADITGGSG
+1113 
-1123 DDQIRLGY
+1123 
-1131 YGATLHFNRGD
+1131 
-1142 GHDTVSSAANAG
+1142 V
-1154 NKTIVFG
+1154 
-1161 PGISAADLSAT
+1161 
-1172 RVGNDMILNVGANGD
+1172 
-1187 AITVTNWFQLDGS
+1187 
-1200 KRIDTAVFADGTR
+1200 
-1213 WNADNFRRLVTTVTG
+1213 
-1228 AAGDDTIN
+1228 
-1236 GWQGDDILIGGDGND
+1236 
-1251 TLVANGGNDQLYGG
+1251 
-1265 GGNDSLR
+1265 
-1272 VNDNATA
+1272 
-1279 SVDGG
+1279 
-1284 DGNDIISADSG
+1284 
-1295 TTSTISAGNG
+1295 
-1305 DDTVQIGAWAMRTT
+1305 
-1319 IDAGNGNDIINIDSY
+1319 DAGNGNDIINIDSY

-1387 ISAADLSATRVGND
+1387 ISAADLSATR
-1401 MILNVGANGDAITI
+1401 L
-1415 TNWFLLDGSK
+1415 
-1425 RIDTAVFADGTR
+1425 
-1437 WNADNFRR
+1437 
-1445 LVTTVTG
+1445 
-1452 AAGDDTINGWQGD
+1452 
-1465 DILIGGDGND
+1465 
-1475 TLISNGG
+1475 
-1482 NDQLYGGGGNDSLRI
+1482 
-1497 NNNATASAD
+1497 
-1506 GGDGNDIISADSG
+1506 
-1519 TTSTISAGNGDD
+1519 
-1531 TVQIGAWAMR
+1531 
-1541 TTIDAGNGN
+1541 
-1550 DIINIDSYGASQ
+1550 
-1562 GADITG
+1562 
-1568 GSGDDQIRLGYY
+1568 
-1580 GATLHFNRG
+1580 
-1589 DGHDTVSSA
+1589 
-1598 ANAGNK
+1598 
-1604 TIVFG
+1604 
-1609 PGISAADLS
+1609 
-1618 ATRVGNDIVLNIG
+1618 GNDIVLNIG

-1659 QWDQNNFRRLVTTV
+1659 QWDQNNFRHLVTTV

-1695 GNDTLISNGGS
+1695 GNDSLVANGGN

-1711 GTGND
+1711 GAGND
-1716 SLRINNNAT
+1716 SLRVNDN
-1725 ASADGGDG
+1725 ASASVDGGDG
-1733 NDIISADSGTTST
+1733 NDTISADSGTTST

-1751 GDDTVQIG
+1751 GDDTMQIS

-1770 NGNDIINIDSY
+1770 NGNDIINIDPY

-1791 GSGDDQIRLGYYGAT
+1791 GTGDDQIRLGYYGAT

-1821 ANAGNKTIVFGP
+1821 ANAGNKTV
-1833 GISAAD
+1833 
-1839 LSATRVGNDIVLN
+1839 
-1852 IGTNGDA
+1852 
-1859 ITVTNWFQ
+1859 
-1867 GDAYRIDHATF
+1867 
-1878 ADGTQWDQNNFRRLV
+1878 
-1893 TTVTGTAGDDTINGW
+1893 
-1908 QGDDVLI
+1908 
-1915 GGDGND
+1915 
-1921 TLISNGGSDQLYGG
+1921 
-1935 TGNDSL
+1935 
-1941 RINNNATASADGG
+1941 
-1954 DGNDI
+1954 
-1959 ISADSGTT
+1959 
-1967 STISAGNGDDT
+1967 
-1978 VQIGAWAMR
+1978 
-1987 TTIDAGNGNDIINI
+1987 
-2001 DSYGASQGADITG
+2001 
-2014 GSGDDQ
+2014 
-2020 IRLGYYGA
+2020 
-2028 TLHFNR
+2028 
-2034 GDGHDTVSSA
+2034 
-2044 ANAGNKTIVFGPG
+2044 
-2057 ISAAD
+2057 
-2062 LSATRVG
+2062 
-2069 DDMVLNVGSNG
+2069 
-2080 DAITVTNWFQL
+2080 
-2091 DGSKRIDTAVFAD
+2091 
-2104 GTRWNADNF
+2104 
-2113 RRLVTTVTGAAG
+2113 
-2125 DDTING
+2125 
-2131 WQGDDILIGGD
+2131 
-2142 GNDTLVAN
+2142 
-2150 GGNDQLY
+2150 
-2157 GGAGN
+2157 
-2162 DSLRINDN
+2162 
-2170 ATASVDGGD
+2170 
-2179 GNDTIS
+2179 
-2185 ADSGTTSTIS
+2185 
-2195 AGNGDDIV
+2195 
-2203 QIGAWSFRSTIDGGA
+2203 
-2218 GNDIIKID
+2218 
-2226 TYGASQGADIT
+2226 
-2237 GGTGDDQISL
+2237 
-2247 GYYGAT
+2247 
-2253 LHFNRGDGHD
+2253 
-2263 TVSSAANADNKTIV
+2263 V

>member
-140 DSVFKII
+140 DSVFKTI
-147 QQTQGEDALET
+147 QQTQGDDALEA

-483 LIDAWVA
+483 LIDAWAA

-574 SAVNKD
+574 SAVNTD

-631 QTRLEKYVRILQ
+631 QTRLDKYVRILQ

-1113 QGADITGGSG
+1113 QGADITGGTG

-1154 NKTIVFG
+1154 NKTVVFG

-1172 RVGNDMILNVGANGD
+1172 RVGDDMVLNVGSNGD

-1344 GSGDDQIRLGYY
+1344 GTGDDQIRLGYY

-1376 ANNKTIVFGPG
+1376 AGNKTIVFGPG

-1475 TLISNGG
+1475 TLVANGG
-1482 NDQLYGGGGNDSLRI
+1482 NDQLYGGGGNDSLRV
-1497 NNNATASAD
+1497 NDNATASVD

-1568 GSGDDQIRLGYY
+1568 GTGDDQIRLGYY

-1604 TIVFG
+1604 TV
-1609 PGISAADLS
+1609 
-1618 ATRVGNDIVLNIG
+1618 
-1631 TNGDAITVTNWFQGD
+1631 
-1646 AYRIDHATFADGT
+1646 
-1659 QWDQNNFRRLVTTV
+1659 
-1673 TGTAGDDTINGWQGD
+1673 
-1688 DVLIGGD
+1688 
-1695 GNDTLISNGGS
+1695 
-1706 DQLYG
+1706 
-1711 GTGND
+1711 
-1716 SLRINNNAT
+1716 
-1725 ASADGGDG
+1725 
-1733 NDIISADSGTTST
+1733 
-1746 ISAGN
+1746 
-1751 GDDTVQIG
+1751 
-1759 AWAMRTTIDAG
+1759 
-1770 NGNDIINIDSY
+1770 
-1781 GASQGADITG
+1781 
-1791 GSGDDQIRLGYYGAT
+1791 
-1806 LHFNRGDGHDTVSSA
+1806 
-1821 ANAGNKTIVFGP
+1821 
-1833 GISAAD
+1833 
-1839 LSATRVGNDIVLN
+1839 
-1852 IGTNGDA
+1852 
-1859 ITVTNWFQ
+1859 
-1867 GDAYRIDHATF
+1867 
-1878 ADGTQWDQNNFRRLV
+1878 
-1893 TTVTGTAGDDTINGW
+1893 
-1908 QGDDVLI
+1908 
-1915 GGDGND
+1915 
-1921 TLISNGGSDQLYGG
+1921 
-1935 TGNDSL
+1935 
-1941 RINNNATASADGG
+1941 
-1954 DGNDI
+1954 
-1959 ISADSGTT
+1959 
-1967 STISAGNGDDT
+1967 
-1978 VQIGAWAMR
+1978 
-1987 TTIDAGNGNDIINI
+1987 
-2001 DSYGASQGADITG
+2001 
-2014 GSGDDQ
+2014 
-2020 IRLGYYGA
+2020 
-2028 TLHFNR
+2028 
-2034 GDGHDTVSSA
+2034 
-2044 ANAGNKTIVFGPG
+2044 VFGPG

-2157 GGAGN
+2157 GGGGN
-2162 DSLRINDN
+2162 DSLRVNDN

-2179 GNDTIS
+2179 GNDIIS

-2195 AGNGDDIV
+2195 AGNGDDTV
-2203 QIGAWSFRSTIDGGA
+2203 QIGAWAMRTTIDAGN
-2218 GNDIIKID
+2218 GNDIINID
-2226 TYGASQGADIT
+2226 SYGASQGADIT
-2237 GGTGDDQISL
+2237 GGTGDDQIRL

-2263 TVSSAANADNKTIV
+2263 TVSSAANAGNKTVVFGPGISAADLSATRVGDDMVLNVGSNGDAITVTNWFQLDGSKRIDTAVFADGTRWNADNFRRLVTTVTGAAGDDTINGWQGDDILIGGDGNDTLVANGGNDQLYGGGGNDSLRVNDNATASVDGGDGNDIISADSGTTSTISAGNGDDTVQIGAWAMRTTIDAGNGNDIINIDSYGASQGADITGGTGDDQIRLGYYGATLHFNRGDGHDTVSSAANAGNKTVV

-2410 QLRAADGLSLT
+2410 QLRATDGLSLT

>member
-1 MPQTIKRD
+1 MPEKIKKD
-9 DLSHLKDLLHM
+9 DFSRLENMLAHGQVREFYSYLKEH
-20 GLVSD
+20 
-25 FYLYLQ
+25 
-31 KQGYGYAGWGGGVAR
+31 GYAYAGWGRGVAM
-46 EDSIAGIS
+46 EDSISGIS
-54 AVDYLTGSA
+54 AIDYLTGSA
-63 LMGMGGQ
+63 LMGMGGE
-70 ACWDLSTDK
+70 ACWNITPDK
-79 SKIIKKEMAQAY
+79 SDKIKQEMADAY
-91 LDSLE
+91 LNTLE
-96 KIAGENKRLTGHDEV
+96 AIAEKNLKNTGEYEA
-111 NRDIRAQEV
+111 NRDINAEEV
-120 WDFHR
+120 WDFHKK
-125 EVFQKNGLGI
+125 VFKDNGLGI

-140 DSVFKII
+140 DSVFKTI
-147 QQTQGEDALET
+147 QQTQGDDALEA

-574 SAVNKD
+574 SAVNTD

-684 VSLAPTLQSM
+684 VPLAPTLQSM

-946 ATRVGNDMIL
+946 ATRVGDDMVL
-956 NVGANGDAIT
+956 NVG
-966 ITNWFLLDGSKRI
+966 S
-979 DTAVFADG
+979 
-987 TRWNADNF
+987 
-995 RRLVTTVTG
+995 
-1004 AAGDDTI
+1004 
-1011 NGWQGD
+1011 
-1017 DILIG
+1017 
-1022 GDGNDTLVANGG
+1022 
-1034 NDQLYG
+1034 
-1040 GGGNDSL
+1040 
-1047 RVNDNATASVDGG
+1047 
-1060 DGNDII
+1060 
-1066 SADSGTTS
+1066 
-1074 TISAGNGDDTVQI
+1074 
-1087 GAWAMRT
+1087 
-1094 TIDAGNGNDIINI
+1094 
-1107 DSYGAS
+1107 
-1113 QGADITGGSG
+1113 
-1123 DDQIRLGY
+1123 
-1131 YGATLHFNRGD
+1131 
-1142 GHDTVSSAANAG
+1142 
-1154 NKTIVFG
+1154 
-1161 PGISAADLSAT
+1161 
-1172 RVGNDMILNVGANGD
+1172 NGD

-1251 TLVANGGNDQLYGG
+1251 TLVANGGSDQLYGG
-1265 GGNDSLR
+1265 TGNDSLR
-1272 VNDNATA
+1272 INNNATA

-1284 DGNDIISADSG
+1284 DGNDTISADSG

-1344 GSGDDQIRLGYY
+1344 GTGDDQIRLGYY
-1356 GATLHF
+1356 G
-1362 NRGDGHDTVSSAAN
+1362 V
-1376 ANNKTIVFGPG
+1376 
-1387 ISAADLSATRVGND
+1387 
-1401 MILNVGANGDAITI
+1401 
-1415 TNWFLLDGSK
+1415 
-1425 RIDTAVFADGTR
+1425 
-1437 WNADNFRR
+1437 
-1445 LVTTVTG
+1445 
-1452 AAGDDTINGWQGD
+1452 
-1465 DILIGGDGND
+1465 
-1475 TLISNGG
+1475 
-1482 NDQLYGGGGNDSLRI
+1482 
-1497 NNNATASAD
+1497 
-1506 GGDGNDIISADSG
+1506 
-1519 TTSTISAGNGDD
+1519 
-1531 TVQIGAWAMR
+1531 
-1541 TTIDAGNGN
+1541 
-1550 DIINIDSYGASQ
+1550 
-1562 GADITG
+1562 
-1568 GSGDDQIRLGYY
+1568 
-1580 GATLHFNRG
+1580 
-1589 DGHDTVSSA
+1589 
-1598 ANAGNK
+1598 
-1604 TIVFG
+1604 
-1609 PGISAADLS
+1609 
-1618 ATRVGNDIVLNIG
+1618 
-1631 TNGDAITVTNWFQGD
+1631 
-1646 AYRIDHATFADGT
+1646 
-1659 QWDQNNFRRLVTTV
+1659 
-1673 TGTAGDDTINGWQGD
+1673 
-1688 DVLIGGD
+1688 
-1695 GNDTLISNGGS
+1695 
-1706 DQLYG
+1706 
-1711 GTGND
+1711 
-1716 SLRINNNAT
+1716 
-1725 ASADGGDG
+1725 
-1733 NDIISADSGTTST
+1733 
-1746 ISAGN
+1746 
-1751 GDDTVQIG
+1751 
-1759 AWAMRTTIDAG
+1759 
-1770 NGNDIINIDSY
+1770 
-1781 GASQGADITG
+1781 
-1791 GSGDDQIRLGYYGAT
+1791 
-1806 LHFNRGDGHDTVSSA
+1806 
-1821 ANAGNKTIVFGP
+1821 
-1833 GISAAD
+1833 
-1839 LSATRVGNDIVLN
+1839 
-1852 IGTNGDA
+1852 
-1859 ITVTNWFQ
+1859 
-1867 GDAYRIDHATF
+1867 
-1878 ADGTQWDQNNFRRLV
+1878 
-1893 TTVTGTAGDDTINGW
+1893 
-1908 QGDDVLI
+1908 
-1915 GGDGND
+1915 
-1921 TLISNGGSDQLYGG
+1921 
-1935 TGNDSL
+1935 
-1941 RINNNATASADGG
+1941 
-1954 DGNDI
+1954 
-1959 ISADSGTT
+1959 
-1967 STISAGNGDDT
+1967 
-1978 VQIGAWAMR
+1978 
-1987 TTIDAGNGNDIINI
+1987 
-2001 DSYGASQGADITG
+2001 
-2014 GSGDDQ
+2014 
-2020 IRLGYYGA
+2020 

-2150 GGNDQLY
+2150 GGSDQLY
-2157 GGAGN
+2157 GGTGN
-2162 DSLRINDN
+2162 DSLRINNN

-2195 AGNGDDIV
+2195 AGNGDDTV
-2203 QIGAWSFRSTIDGGA
+2203 QIGAWAMRTTIDAGN
-2218 GNDIIKID
+2218 GNDIINID
-2226 TYGASQGADIT
+2226 SYGASQGADIT
-2237 GGTGDDQISL
+2237 GGTGDDQIRLGYYGVTLHFNRGDGHDTVSSAANAGNKTIVFGPGISAADLSATRVGDDMVLNVGSNGDAITVTNWFQLDGSKRIDTAVFADGTRWNADNFRRLVTTVTGAAGDDTINGWQGDDILIGGDGNDTLVANGGSDQLYGGTGNDSLRINNNATASVDGGDGNDTISADSGTTSTISAGNGDDTVQIGAWAMRTTIDAGNGNDIINIDSYGASQGADITGGTGDDQIRLGYYGVTLHFNRGDGHDTVSSAANAGNKTIVFGPGISAADLSATRVGDDMVLNVGSNGDAITVTNWFQLDGSKRIDTAVFADGTRWNADNFRRLVTTVTGAAGDDTINGWQGDDILIGGDGNDTLVANGGSDQLYGGTGNDSLRINNNATASVDGGDGNDTISADSGTTSTISAGNGDDTVQIGAWAMRTTIDAGNGNDIINIDSYGASQGADITGGTGDDQIRL

>member
-1 MPQTIKRD
+1 M
-9 DLSHLKDLLHM
+9 
-20 GLVSD
+20 
-25 FYLYLQ
+25 
-31 KQGYGYAGWGGGVAR
+31 AR
-46 EDSIAGIS
+46 
-54 AVDYLTGSA
+54 
-63 LMGMGGQ
+63 
-70 ACWDLSTDK
+70 
-79 SKIIKKEMAQAY
+79 AY
-91 LDSLE
+91 LDTLE
-96 KIAGENKRLTGHDEV
+96 KIAEENRKLTGNDEV
-111 NRDIRAQEV
+111 NRDIQAKEV

-125 EVFQKNGLGI
+125 EVFQKNGLGV

-140 DSVFKII
+140 DSVFKTI
-147 QQTQGEDALET
+147 QQTQGDDALEA
-158 YWESLRDTQGEGMMA
+158 YWESLRDTQGEGLMA

-213 QFMRSIKVLLR
+213 QFMRSVKVLLR

-483 LIDAWVA
+483 LIDAWAA

-631 QTRLEKYVRILQ
+631 QTRLDKYVRILQ

-946 ATRVGNDMIL
+946 ATRVGNDIVL
-956 NVGANGDAIT
+956 NIGTNGDAIT
-966 ITNWFLLDGSKRI
+966 VTNWFQGDAYRI
-979 DTAVFADG
+979 DHATFADG
-987 TRWNADNF
+987 TQWDQNNF
-995 RRLVTTVTG
+995 RHLVTTVTG
-1004 AAGDDTI
+1004 TAGDDTI

-1022 GDGNDTLVANGG
+1022 GDGNDTLISNGG

-1047 RVNDNATASVDGG
+1047 RVNNNATASVDGG
-1060 DGNDII
+1060 DGNDTI

-1074 TISAGNGDDTVQI
+1074 TISAGNGDDTIQI

-1094 TIDAGNGNDIINI
+1094 T
-1107 DSYGAS
+1107 
-1113 QGADITGGSG
+1113 
-1123 DDQIRLGY
+1123 
-1131 YGATLHFNRGD
+1131 
-1142 GHDTVSSAANAG
+1142 V
-1154 NKTIVFG
+1154 
-1161 PGISAADLSAT
+1161 
-1172 RVGNDMILNVGANGD
+1172 
-1187 AITVTNWFQLDGS
+1187 
-1200 KRIDTAVFADGTR
+1200 
-1213 WNADNFRRLVTTVTG
+1213 
-1228 AAGDDTIN
+1228 
-1236 GWQGDDILIGGDGND
+1236 
-1251 TLVANGGNDQLYGG
+1251 
-1265 GGNDSLR
+1265 
-1272 VNDNATA
+1272 
-1279 SVDGG
+1279 
-1284 DGNDIISADSG
+1284 
-1295 TTSTISAGNG
+1295 
-1305 DDTVQIGAWAMRTT
+1305 
-1319 IDAGNGNDIINIDSY
+1319 DAGNGNDIINIDSY

-1387 ISAADLSATRVGND
+1387 ISAADLSATR
-1401 MILNVGANGDAITI
+1401 L
-1415 TNWFLLDGSK
+1415 
-1425 RIDTAVFADGTR
+1425 
-1437 WNADNFRR
+1437 
-1445 LVTTVTG
+1445 
-1452 AAGDDTINGWQGD
+1452 
-1465 DILIGGDGND
+1465 
-1475 TLISNGG
+1475 
-1482 NDQLYGGGGNDSLRI
+1482 
-1497 NNNATASAD
+1497 
-1506 GGDGNDIISADSG
+1506 
-1519 TTSTISAGNGDD
+1519 
-1531 TVQIGAWAMR
+1531 
-1541 TTIDAGNGN
+1541 
-1550 DIINIDSYGASQ
+1550 
-1562 GADITG
+1562 
-1568 GSGDDQIRLGYY
+1568 
-1580 GATLHFNRG
+1580 
-1589 DGHDTVSSA
+1589 
-1598 ANAGNK
+1598 
-1604 TIVFG
+1604 
-1609 PGISAADLS
+1609 
-1618 ATRVGNDIVLNIG
+1618 GNDIVLNIG

-1659 QWDQNNFRRLVTTV
+1659 QWDQNNFRHLVTTV

-1695 GNDTLISNGGS
+1695 GNDTLISNGGN

-1711 GTGND
+1711 GGGND
-1716 SLRINNNAT
+1716 SLRVNDN
-1725 ASADGGDG
+1725 ASASVDGGDG
-1733 NDIISADSGTTST
+1733 NDTISADSGTTST

-1751 GDDTVQIG
+1751 GDDTMQIS

-1770 NGNDIINIDSY
+1770 NGNDIINIDPY

-1791 GSGDDQIRLGYYGAT
+1791 GTGDDQIRLGYYGAT

-1821 ANAGNKTIVFGP
+1821 ANAGNKTV
-1833 GISAAD
+1833 
-1839 LSATRVGNDIVLN
+1839 
-1852 IGTNGDA
+1852 
-1859 ITVTNWFQ
+1859 
-1867 GDAYRIDHATF
+1867 
-1878 ADGTQWDQNNFRRLV
+1878 
-1893 TTVTGTAGDDTINGW
+1893 
-1908 QGDDVLI
+1908 
-1915 GGDGND
+1915 
-1921 TLISNGGSDQLYGG
+1921 
-1935 TGNDSL
+1935 
-1941 RINNNATASADGG
+1941 
-1954 DGNDI
+1954 
-1959 ISADSGTT
+1959 
-1967 STISAGNGDDT
+1967 
-1978 VQIGAWAMR
+1978 
-1987 TTIDAGNGNDIINI
+1987 
-2001 DSYGASQGADITG
+2001 
-2014 GSGDDQ
+2014 
-2020 IRLGYYGA
+2020 
-2028 TLHFNR
+2028 
-2034 GDGHDTVSSA
+2034 
-2044 ANAGNKTIVFGPG
+2044 
-2057 ISAAD
+2057 
-2062 LSATRVG
+2062 
-2069 DDMVLNVGSNG
+2069 
-2080 DAITVTNWFQL
+2080 
-2091 DGSKRIDTAVFAD
+2091 
-2104 GTRWNADNF
+2104 
-2113 RRLVTTVTGAAG
+2113 
-2125 DDTING
+2125 
-2131 WQGDDILIGGD
+2131 
-2142 GNDTLVAN
+2142 
-2150 GGNDQLY
+2150 
-2157 GGAGN
+2157 
-2162 DSLRINDN
+2162 
-2170 ATASVDGGD
+2170 
-2179 GNDTIS
+2179 
-2185 ADSGTTSTIS
+2185 
-2195 AGNGDDIV
+2195 
-2203 QIGAWSFRSTIDGGA
+2203 
-2218 GNDIIKID
+2218 
-2226 TYGASQGADIT
+2226 
-2237 GGTGDDQISL
+2237 
-2247 GYYGAT
+2247 
-2253 LHFNRGDGHD
+2253 
-2263 TVSSAANADNKTIV
+2263 V

>member
-1 MPQTIKRD
+1 MPEKIKKD
-9 DLSHLKDLLHM
+9 DFSRLENMLAHGQVREFYSYLKEH
-20 GLVSD
+20 
-25 FYLYLQ
+25 
-31 KQGYGYAGWGGGVAR
+31 GYAYAGWGRGVAM
-46 EDSIAGIS
+46 EDSISGIS
-54 AVDYLTGSA
+54 AIDYLTGSA
-63 LMGMGGQ
+63 LMGMGGE
-70 ACWDLSTDK
+70 ACWNITPDK
-79 SKIIKKEMAQAY
+79 SDKIKQEMADAY
-91 LDSLE
+91 LNTLE
-96 KIAGENKRLTGHDEV
+96 AIAEKNLKNTGEYEA
-111 NRDIRAQEV
+111 NRDINAEEV
-120 WDFHR
+120 WDFHKK
-125 EVFQKNGLGI
+125 VFKDNGLGI

-140 DSVFKII
+140 DSVFKTI
-147 QQTQGEDALET
+147 QQTQGDDALEA

-574 SAVNKD
+574 SAVNTD

-684 VSLAPTLQSM
+684 VPLAPTLQSM

-946 ATRVGNDMIL
+946 ATRVGNDMVL
-956 NVGANGDAIT
+956 NVG
-966 ITNWFLLDGSKRI
+966 S
-979 DTAVFADG
+979 
-987 TRWNADNF
+987 
-995 RRLVTTVTG
+995 
-1004 AAGDDTI
+1004 
-1011 NGWQGD
+1011 
-1017 DILIG
+1017 
-1022 GDGNDTLVANGG
+1022 
-1034 NDQLYG
+1034 
-1040 GGGNDSL
+1040 
-1047 RVNDNATASVDGG
+1047 
-1060 DGNDII
+1060 
-1066 SADSGTTS
+1066 
-1074 TISAGNGDDTVQI
+1074 
-1087 GAWAMRT
+1087 
-1094 TIDAGNGNDIINI
+1094 
-1107 DSYGAS
+1107 
-1113 QGADITGGSG
+1113 
-1123 DDQIRLGY
+1123 
-1131 YGATLHFNRGD
+1131 
-1142 GHDTVSSAANAG
+1142 
-1154 NKTIVFG
+1154 
-1161 PGISAADLSAT
+1161 
-1172 RVGNDMILNVGANGD
+1172 NGD

-1251 TLVANGGNDQLYGG
+1251 TLISNGGSDQLYGGTGNDSLRINNNATASVDGGDGNDTISADSGTTSTISAGNGDDTVQIGAWAMRTTVDGGAGNDIINIDPYGASQGADITGGTGDDQIRLGYYGATLHFNRGDGHDTVSSAANAGNKTIVFGPGISAADLSATRLGNDIVLNIGTNGDAITVTNWFQGDAYRIDHATFADGTQWDQNNFRHLLTTVTGTASDDTINGWQGDDILIGGDGNDTLVANGGNDQLYGGAGNDSLRVNDNATASVDGGDGNDIISADSGTTSTISAGNGDDTVQISAWAMRTTIDAGNGNDIINIDSYGASQGADITGGTGDDQIRLGYYGATLHFNRGDGHDTVSSAANAGNKTVVFGPGISAADLSATRVGDDMVLSVGANGDAITVTNWFQLDGSKRIDTAVFADGTRWNADNFRRLVTTVTGTAGDDTINGWQGDDILIGGDGNDTLVANGGNDQLYGG

-1272 VNDNATA
+1272 VNDNASA

-1284 DGNDIISADSG
+1284 DGNDTISADSG

-1344 GSGDDQIRLGYY
+1344 G
-1356 GATLHF
+1356 T
-1362 NRGDGHDTVSSAAN
+1362 
-1376 ANNKTIVFGPG
+1376 
-1387 ISAADLSATRVGND
+1387 
-1401 MILNVGANGDAITI
+1401 
-1415 TNWFLLDGSK
+1415 
-1425 RIDTAVFADGTR
+1425 
-1437 WNADNFRR
+1437 
-1445 LVTTVTG
+1445 
-1452 AAGDDTINGWQGD
+1452 
-1465 DILIGGDGND
+1465 
-1475 TLISNGG
+1475 
-1482 NDQLYGGGGNDSLRI
+1482 
-1497 NNNATASAD
+1497 
-1506 GGDGNDIISADSG
+1506 
-1519 TTSTISAGNGDD
+1519 
-1531 TVQIGAWAMR
+1531 
-1541 TTIDAGNGN
+1541 
-1550 DIINIDSYGASQ
+1550 
-1562 GADITG
+1562 
-1568 GSGDDQIRLGYY
+1568 GDDQIRLGYY

-1604 TIVFG
+1604 TVVFG

-1618 ATRVGNDIVLNIG
+1618 ATRVGN
-1631 TNGDAITVTNWFQGD
+1631 
-1646 AYRIDHATFADGT
+1646 
-1659 QWDQNNFRRLVTTV
+1659 
-1673 TGTAGDDTINGWQGD
+1673 
-1688 DVLIGGD
+1688 
-1695 GNDTLISNGGS
+1695 
-1706 DQLYG
+1706 
-1711 GTGND
+1711 
-1716 SLRINNNAT
+1716 
-1725 ASADGGDG
+1725 
-1733 NDIISADSGTTST
+1733 
-1746 ISAGN
+1746 
-1751 GDDTVQIG
+1751 
-1759 AWAMRTTIDAG
+1759 
-1770 NGNDIINIDSY
+1770 
-1781 GASQGADITG
+1781 
-1791 GSGDDQIRLGYYGAT
+1791 
-1806 LHFNRGDGHDTVSSA
+1806 
-1821 ANAGNKTIVFGP
+1821 
-1833 GISAAD
+1833 
-1839 LSATRVGNDIVLN
+1839 
-1852 IGTNGDA
+1852 
-1859 ITVTNWFQ
+1859 
-1867 GDAYRIDHATF
+1867 
-1878 ADGTQWDQNNFRRLV
+1878 
-1893 TTVTGTAGDDTINGW
+1893 
-1908 QGDDVLI
+1908 
-1915 GGDGND
+1915 
-1921 TLISNGGSDQLYGG
+1921 
-1935 TGNDSL
+1935 
-1941 RINNNATASADGG
+1941 
-1954 DGNDI
+1954 
-1959 ISADSGTT
+1959 
-1967 STISAGNGDDT
+1967 
-1978 VQIGAWAMR
+1978 
-1987 TTIDAGNGNDIINI
+1987 
-2001 DSYGASQGADITG
+2001 
-2014 GSGDDQ
+2014 
-2020 IRLGYYGA
+2020 
-2028 TLHFNR
+2028 
-2034 GDGHDTVSSA
+2034 
-2044 ANAGNKTIVFGPG
+2044 
-2057 ISAAD
+2057 
-2062 LSATRVG
+2062 
-2069 DDMVLNVGSNG
+2069 DMVLNVGSNG

-2226 TYGASQGADIT
+2226 TYGASQGADIA

-2253 LHFNRGDGHD
+2253 LRFNRGDGHD

-2303 GDAITITNWFQSGQY
+2303 GDAMTITNWFQSGQY